1 MNIRHLSIPQ
11 HDSNEFMIGCVTLFV
26 PILGKKEDP
35 KYGIYGAMK
44 NTVYGSSEAHHGFQQ
59 LNTNTIIFNSHEPEG
74 GGRCGEGPLARA
86 MQPAP
91 PGGSPKRHPQPTSH
105 GGTAGDQST
114 LKVHLPN
121 GGFNVVR
128 TSADEDVR
136 SVLRLLAAR
145 LASGDRVYTS
155 CFALRAKRLTT
166 GKIRWIHQ
174 DTPVSELLTKWPA
187 SEWRLE
193 LRVRYLPANLRDLCD
208 ADRVTFHYYYD
219 QVRHDYLNANHPM
232 VDQDLAIQICC
243 LEIKYFCK
251 DMQISLDKKSNIE
264 YLEKEFGLHKF
275 LPKSVLD
282 AIKPKV
288 LKKAIQ
294 QQFKK
299 VANLADTECM
309 LKYLETM
316 HTHYGYD
323 RETFTGA
330 LGTGWAIPVELAI
343 GPFIDISYV
352 SHKAGEPPTYT
363 KIASFCDIVAVQ
375 TLKSNCTQQSQTQ
388 SGSCGKAALQL
399 RVKGTT
405 ETLTIT
411 CSSVEAAESLADLVD
426 GYCRLVTDSQTSLWN
441 RTTEMSSSSSEGKT
455 SSWEGNT
462 ATLSED
468 YAEIVDDDADYSTP
482 AVRDYELVRNQIEL
496 TGIIGEGQFGD
507 VHKGTCRVTSA
518 KHPSLRRAAGAG
530 ALTNARGECVLPVA
544 VKTCKM
550 DADLDTAEKF
560 LEEAYIMQQFSHP
573 HIIGLIGVCSSPPIW
588 IVMELATLGE
598 MRAYLQQNA
607 HRLETCKLVLYIYQ
621 LSTALSYLESKKFV
635 HRDIAARN
643 VLVSTPTCV
652 KLADFGLSKMV
663 EDKSYYK
670 ASRGKLPIKWMAP
683 ESINFRRFTSAS
695 DVWMFGVCMW
705 EILMLGVKP
714 FSGVKNN
721 DVIGKLENGERL
733 ALPPRCPPRLY
744 SVMSRCW
751 AYEPSQ
757 RPAAHQ
763 LKETLFEILQ
773 EERSSAWDT
782 MRRENRRVAAA
793 SFSDEPPPKPQRPAN
808 NVPGDTSSTPAGGN
822 TAQTYIV
829 AQNPLVLAHLLR
841 ENQARALHPQAYTT
855 PASVFNTVSVDFAE
869 TLPET
874 HEIVEKIIHPRPDEK
889 IDIPLQT
896 APIPA
901 ASLQKLDPIVPT
913 PTELPDE
920 TLTVVVGAHESCE
933 NLCQNVASVSPH
945 ADNVDPDAEAT
956 DSYVGEPYA
965 SRVRS
970 LERAPRALS
979 SAERAP
985 VRMGSLERNP
995 RGSLSHRASPVPIAP
1010 LARQHSVPASP
1021 PPRTRRDQDIGQ
1033 FAVQGA
1039 LNAQLAASVMNK
1051 IRTQPD
1057 PPLVEEIYD
1066 FGGDNVK
1073 SCVAVAAQRA
1083 MARPQ
1088 YRPPN
1093 MTASH
1098 PSAYGV
1104 PVAVVQGVPY
1114 SPKVPPGFVRSGS
1127 PQPYPAGSHNFAQQP
1142 MGVVPPMSYGQQQIY
1157 TSHNVVSGAQPM
1169 MYRAQVAS
1177 SQAGGQLATPVYR
1190 PPLMHPAEASVM
1202 FASRLECSPVVA
1214 ASVATGVVPPVAA
1227 VVGAA
1232 GVAHTVQNE
1241 ECDSEQ
1247 AVERRLLAELAR
1259 QQHQSE
1265 EDRRWLQMQ
1274 EENLKKRLSNVQL
1287 STESDPGVHT
1297 KDPHGP
1303 QEHKP
1308 SSQPHSAT
1316 NSSETSPANTVK
1328 PREKALSEEKPS
1340 SRAAPRTDPVYA
1352 ATTGVVRCVM
1362 RLAGGAAG
1370 NAAPPDAVLAAVRA
1384 VGSELRALC
1393 ATVDRLV
1400 VPFPAH
1406 AQRGNY
1412 CTHSYIH
1419 ALCATVD
1426 RLVVPFPAHAQR
1438 GNYCTHSYIHA
1449 LCATVDR
1456 LVVPFPAH
1464 AQRGNYCTHSY
1475 IHALCATVDRLVVP
1489 FPAHAQ
1495 RGNYC
1500 THSYIHA
1507 LCATV
1512 DRLVVPFPAHAQ
1524 RGNYCTHSYIH
1535 ALCATVDRLV
1545 VPFPAHAQR
1554 GNYCTHSYIHALC
1567 ATVDRLVVPFPAH
1580 AQREV
1585 EMAHQVLS
1593 KDMAALV
1600 EAMRLAIQYHNTT
1613 LQHEYSKN
1621 MLAAAH
1627 ILAMDAK
1634 NLLDVV
1640 DCIRDRHPNIDWRAA
1655 LEPDLE
1661 PSSPNTNNIIP
1672 QNQTLQSQNQV
1683 FEAHNQSFIPQNPV
1697 LSNQSS
1703 VQEDEPPSPKPDFKI
1718 NQPVTTSQLM
1728 LTEHPPKEHSSLPGT
1743 SNRVS
1748 ALIHNYN
1755 LYGNVEPQHIYGNTE
1770 GSSFQYPS
1778 SGSDDVK
1785 VDSAP
1790 MASVKSRVQALAGK
1804 LDSPPIY
1811 SVSKKMIPLDQ
1822 NIIHTDQG

>member
-1 MNIRHLSIPQ
+1 MLSKR
-11 HDSNEFMIGCVTLFV
+11 VTFCL
-26 PILGKKEDP
+26 PR
-35 KYGIYGAMK
+35 
-44 NTVYGSSEAHHGFQQ
+44 
-59 LNTNTIIFNSHEPEG
+59 HEPEG

-91 PGGSPKRHPQPTSH
+91 PGGSPKRHQNSAPAH
-105 GGTAGDQST
+105 GAAAGDQST

-128 TSADEDVR
+128 ASADEDVR

-145 LASGDRVYTS
+145 LAAGDRVYTS
-155 CFALRAKRLTT
+155 CYALRAKRLTT

-232 VDQDLAIQICC
+232 VDQELAIQICC

-299 VANLADTECM
+299 VANLSDTECM
-309 LKYLETM
+309 LKYLDTM

-363 KIASFCDIVAVQ
+363 KIASFSDIVAVQ

-399 RVKGTT
+399 RVKGAT

-426 GYCRLVTDSQTSLWN
+426 GYCRLVTESQTSLWN
-441 RTTEMSSSSSEGKT
+441 RTTTVWKQLNCQCRTEMSSSSSEGKT
-455 SSWEGNT
+455 SSWEANT
-462 ATLSED
+462 ATLLSED

-507 VHKGTCRVTSA
+507 VHKGTCKVTSSN
-518 KHPSLRRAAGAG
+518 HPSLRRQLAAGA
-530 ALTNARGECVLPVA
+530 ARGEALLPVA

-573 HIIGLIGVCSSPPIW
+573 HIIGLVGVCSSPPIW

-607 HRLETCKLVLYIYQ
+607 HRLETCTLVLYIYQ

-757 RPAAHQ
+757 RPAAHA

-773 EERSSAWDT
+773 EERSSAWET

-793 SFSDEPPPKPQRPAN
+793 SFSEEPPPKPQRPAN
-808 NVPGDTSSTPAGGN
+808 NIAVSDTTAQPAGGGA
-822 TAQTYIV
+822 AQTYIV

-855 PASVFNTVSVDFAE
+855 PAS
-869 TLPET
+869 
-874 HEIVEKIIHPRPDEK
+874 
-889 IDIPLQT
+889 
-896 APIPA
+896 
-901 ASLQKLDPIVPT
+901 
-913 PTELPDE
+913 
-920 TLTVVVGAHESCE
+920 
-933 NLCQNVASVSPH
+933 SP
-945 ADNVDPDAEAT
+945 
-956 DSYVGEPYA
+956 
-965 SRVRS
+965 
-970 LERAPRALS
+970 
-979 SAERAP
+979 
-985 VRMGSLERNP
+985 
-995 RGSLSHRASPVPIAP
+995 
-1010 LARQHSVPASP
+1010 
-1021 PPRTRRDQDIGQ
+1021 
-1033 FAVQGA
+1033 
-1039 LNAQLAASVMNK
+1039 
-1051 IRTQPD
+1051 
-1057 PPLVEEIYD
+1057 
-1066 FGGDNVK
+1066 
-1073 SCVAVAAQRA
+1073 
-1083 MARPQ
+1083 
-1088 YRPPN
+1088 
-1093 MTASH
+1093 
-1098 PSAYGV
+1098 
-1104 PVAVVQGVPY
+1104 
-1114 SPKVPPGFVRSGS
+1114 
-1127 PQPYPAGSHNFAQQP
+1127 
-1142 MGVVPPMSYGQQQIY
+1142 
-1157 TSHNVVSGAQPM
+1157 
-1169 MYRAQVAS
+1169 
-1177 SQAGGQLATPVYR
+1177 
-1190 PPLMHPAEASVM
+1190 
-1202 FASRLECSPVVA
+1202 
-1214 ASVATGVVPPVAA
+1214 
-1227 VVGAA
+1227 
-1232 GVAHTVQNE
+1232 

-1274 EENLKKRLSNVQL
+1274 ESLTKRLSNVQL
-1287 STESDPGVHT
+1287 STESEPGT
-1297 KDPHGP
+1297 EQKSESTNEP
-1303 QEHKP
+1303 KP
-1308 SSQPHSAT
+1308 SSQPHSAPT
-1316 NSSETSPANTVK
+1316 SAETSPANTVSK
-1328 PREKALSEEKPS
+1328 ERPPSEDKCTE
-1340 SRAAPRTDPVYA
+1340 PVYV

-1362 RLAGGAAG
+1362 RLAGAAAAG
-1370 NAAPPDAVLAAVRA
+1370 AEAAGLLAAVRA
-1384 VGSELRALC
+1384 VGHDLRELC
-1393 ATVDRLV
+1393 ATVDKVV
-1400 VPFPAH
+1400 VPFP
-1406 AQRGNY
+1406 Q
-1412 CTHSYIH
+1412 
-1419 ALCATVD
+1419 
-1426 RLVVPFPAHAQR
+1426 
-1438 GNYCTHSYIHA
+1438 
-1449 LCATVDR
+1449 
-1456 LVVPFPAH
+1456 
-1464 AQRGNYCTHSY
+1464 
-1475 IHALCATVDRLVVP
+1475 
-1489 FPAHAQ
+1489 
-1495 RGNYC
+1495 
-1500 THSYIHA
+1500 
-1507 LCATV
+1507 
-1512 DRLVVPFPAHAQ
+1512 
-1524 RGNYCTHSYIH
+1524 
-1535 ALCATVDRLV
+1535 
-1545 VPFPAHAQR
+1545 
-1554 GNYCTHSYIHALC
+1554 
-1567 ATVDRLVVPFPAH
+1567 H

-1613 LQHEYSKN
+1613 LHHDYTKN

-1640 DCIRDRHPNIDWRAA
+1640 DCIRARHPHVDWRSA
-1655 LEPDLE
+1655 LEPE
-1661 PSSPNTNNIIP
+1661 PASPGPQVVTP
-1672 QNQTLQSQNQV
+1672 QNQTLTSQNQV
-1683 FEAHNQSFIPQNPV
+1683 FAPQNQICVPQNPV
-1697 LSNQSS
+1697 LSTQSS
-1703 VQEDEPPSPKPDFKI
+1703 VQEDDTPPPKPDFKV
-1718 NQPVTTSQLM
+1718 NQPVTTSQHTV
-1728 LTEHPPKEHSSLPGT
+1728 TEPPKEHSSLPAAP
-1743 SNRVS
+1743 NRVS
-1748 ALIHNYN
+1748 TLIHNYN
-1755 LYGNVEPQHIYGNTE
+1755 LYGNVREPQHIYGNTE
-1770 GSSFQYPS
+1770 ATSFPFSSTS
-1778 SGSDDVK
+1778 SDDVK

-1790 MASVKSRVQALAGK
+1790 MESVKSRVQAISGK

-1811 SVSKKMIPLDQ
+1811 SISKKMVPLDQ
-1822 NIIHTDQG
+1822 NVGHTDQG

>member
-1 MNIRHLSIPQ
+1 MVMESGQQQNGRFWPLSPRLWRR
-11 HDSNEFMIGCVTLFV
+11 SNEYSKVVFEPRRPPLS
-26 PILGKKEDP
+26 PIEIRRHDKLDTTPDLLRTKSYIKDRLDHLNLEERIIDERRWSVDSKKPPLKEQKKKEKMEVEEVVKLRVKKQRQP
-35 KYGIYGAMK
+35 RPNSLQLLLCPSSSGHYSS
-44 NTVYGSSEAHHGFQQ
+44 NTWRYTRVRSK
-59 LNTNTIIFNSHEPEG
+59 SHEPEG

-91 PGGSPKRHPQPTSH
+91 PGGSPKRHQNSAPAH
-105 GGTAGDQST
+105 GAAAGDQST

-128 TSADEDVR
+128 ASADEDVR

-145 LASGDRVYTS
+145 LAAGDRVYTS
-155 CFALRAKRLTT
+155 CYALRAKRLTT

-232 VDQDLAIQICC
+232 VDQELAIQICC

-299 VANLADTECM
+299 VANLSDTECM
-309 LKYLETM
+309 LKYLDTM

-363 KIASFCDIVAVQ
+363 KIASFSDIVAVQ

-399 RVKGTT
+399 RVKGAT

-426 GYCRLVTDSQTSLWN
+426 GYCRLVTESQTSLWN

-455 SSWEGNT
+455 SSWEANT
-462 ATLSED
+462 ATLLSED

-507 VHKGTCRVTSA
+507 VHKGTCKVTSSN
-518 KHPSLRRAAGAG
+518 HPSLRRQLAAGA
-530 ALTNARGECVLPVA
+530 ARGEALLPVA

-573 HIIGLIGVCSSPPIW
+573 HIIGLVGVCSSPPIW

-607 HRLETCKLVLYIYQ
+607 HRLETCTLVLYIYQ

-757 RPAAHQ
+757 RPAAHA

-773 EERSSAWDT
+773 EERSSAWET

-793 SFSDEPPPKPQRPAN
+793 SFSEEPPPKPQRPAN
-808 NVPGDTSSTPAGGN
+808 NIAVSDTTAQPAGGGA
-822 TAQTYIV
+822 AQTYIV

-855 PASVFNTVSVDFAE
+855 PAS
-869 TLPET
+869 
-874 HEIVEKIIHPRPDEK
+874 
-889 IDIPLQT
+889 
-896 APIPA
+896 
-901 ASLQKLDPIVPT
+901 
-913 PTELPDE
+913 
-920 TLTVVVGAHESCE
+920 
-933 NLCQNVASVSPH
+933 SP
-945 ADNVDPDAEAT
+945 
-956 DSYVGEPYA
+956 
-965 SRVRS
+965 
-970 LERAPRALS
+970 
-979 SAERAP
+979 
-985 VRMGSLERNP
+985 
-995 RGSLSHRASPVPIAP
+995 
-1010 LARQHSVPASP
+1010 
-1021 PPRTRRDQDIGQ
+1021 
-1033 FAVQGA
+1033 
-1039 LNAQLAASVMNK
+1039 
-1051 IRTQPD
+1051 
-1057 PPLVEEIYD
+1057 
-1066 FGGDNVK
+1066 
-1073 SCVAVAAQRA
+1073 
-1083 MARPQ
+1083 
-1088 YRPPN
+1088 
-1093 MTASH
+1093 
-1098 PSAYGV
+1098 
-1104 PVAVVQGVPY
+1104 
-1114 SPKVPPGFVRSGS
+1114 
-1127 PQPYPAGSHNFAQQP
+1127 
-1142 MGVVPPMSYGQQQIY
+1142 
-1157 TSHNVVSGAQPM
+1157 
-1169 MYRAQVAS
+1169 
-1177 SQAGGQLATPVYR
+1177 
-1190 PPLMHPAEASVM
+1190 
-1202 FASRLECSPVVA
+1202 
-1214 ASVATGVVPPVAA
+1214 
-1227 VVGAA
+1227 
-1232 GVAHTVQNE
+1232 

-1274 EENLKKRLSNVQL
+1274 ESLTKRLSNVQL
-1287 STESDPGVHT
+1287 STESEPGTEQKSENTNDP
-1297 KDPHGP
+1297 
-1303 QEHKP
+1303 KP
-1308 SSQPHSAT
+1308 SSQPHSAPT
-1316 NSSETSPANTVK
+1316 SAETSPANTVSK
-1328 PREKALSEEKPS
+1328 ERPPSEDKCTE
-1340 SRAAPRTDPVYA
+1340 PVYV

-1362 RLAGGAAG
+1362 RLAGAAAAG
-1370 NAAPPDAVLAAVRA
+1370 AEAAGLLAAVRA
-1384 VGSELRALC
+1384 VGHDLRELC
-1393 ATVDRLV
+1393 ATVDKVV
-1400 VPFPAH
+1400 VPFP
-1406 AQRGNY
+1406 Q
-1412 CTHSYIH
+1412 
-1419 ALCATVD
+1419 
-1426 RLVVPFPAHAQR
+1426 
-1438 GNYCTHSYIHA
+1438 
-1449 LCATVDR
+1449 
-1456 LVVPFPAH
+1456 
-1464 AQRGNYCTHSY
+1464 
-1475 IHALCATVDRLVVP
+1475 
-1489 FPAHAQ
+1489 
-1495 RGNYC
+1495 
-1500 THSYIHA
+1500 
-1507 LCATV
+1507 
-1512 DRLVVPFPAHAQ
+1512 
-1524 RGNYCTHSYIH
+1524 
-1535 ALCATVDRLV
+1535 
-1545 VPFPAHAQR
+1545 
-1554 GNYCTHSYIHALC
+1554 
-1567 ATVDRLVVPFPAH
+1567 H

-1613 LQHEYSKN
+1613 LHHDYTKN

-1640 DCIRDRHPNIDWRAA
+1640 DCIRARHPHVDWRSA
-1655 LEPDLE
+1655 LEPE
-1661 PSSPNTNNIIP
+1661 PASPGPQVVTP
-1672 QNQTLQSQNQV
+1672 QNQTLTSQNQV
-1683 FEAHNQSFIPQNPV
+1683 FAPQNQICVPQNPV
-1697 LSNQSS
+1697 LSTQSS
-1703 VQEDEPPSPKPDFKI
+1703 VQEDDAPPPKPDFKV
-1718 NQPVTTSQLM
+1718 NQPVTTSQHTV
-1728 LTEHPPKEHSSLPGT
+1728 TEPPKEHSSLPAAP
-1743 SNRVS
+1743 NRVS
-1748 ALIHNYN
+1748 TLIHNYN
-1755 LYGNVEPQHIYGNTE
+1755 LYGNVREPQHIYGNTE
-1770 GSSFQYPS
+1770 ATSFPFSSTS
-1778 SGSDDVK
+1778 SDDVK

-1790 MASVKSRVQALAGK
+1790 MESVKSRVQAISGK

-1811 SVSKKMIPLDQ
+1811 SISKKMVPLDQ
-1822 NIIHTDQG
+1822 NVGHTDQG

>member
-1 MNIRHLSIPQ
+1 MVMESAQPNGRFWPLSPRLWRR
-11 HDSNEFMIGCVTLFV
+11 SNEYSKIVFEPRRPPTS
-26 PILGKKEDP
+26 PIEIRKHERIDETPDLLRSRSFIRDKLDNININDVELRNKNVDEYRWSVDSKKPPVKEAKKEEVVKFRSKKQRQP
-35 KYGIYGAMK
+35 RPNSLQLLLCPSSSGHYSS
-44 NTVYGSSEAHHGFQQ
+44 NTWRYTRVRSK
-59 LNTNTIIFNSHEPEG
+59 SHEPEG

-91 PGGSPKRHPQPTSH
+91 QGGSPKRHATPAPAH
-105 GGTAGDQST
+105 GASTDPST

-128 TSADEDVR
+128 ASVDEDVR
-136 SVLRLLAAR
+136 SVLRCLAVRLAAGER
-145 LASGDRVYTS
+145 VFASCY
-155 CFALRAKRLTT
+155 ALRARRLTT
-166 GKIRWIHQ
+166 GKIRWVHQ
-174 DTPVSELLTKWPA
+174 DTPVSELITKWPA

-208 ADRVTFHYYYD
+208 SDRVTFHYYYD
-219 QVRHDYLNANHPM
+219 QVRYDYLNANHPM

-264 YLEKEFGLHKF
+264 YLEREFGLHKF
-275 LPKSVLD
+275 LPKSVLE

-299 VANLADTECM
+299 VANLSDTDCM

-343 GPFIDISYV
+343 GPDIDISYV

-363 KIASFCDIVAVQ
+363 KIASFSDIVAVQ

-388 SGSCGKAALQL
+388 TGSCGKAALQL
-399 RVKGTT
+399 RVKGAA

-455 SSWEGNT
+455 SSWEQT
-462 ATLSED
+462 ATLLSED

-507 VHKGTCRVTSA
+507 VHKGKCRISSA
-518 KHPSLRRAAGAG
+518 NHPSLRKQLESTRKQGG
-530 ALTNARGECVLPVA
+530 DWLDVA
-544 VKTCKM
+544 VKTCKL

-573 HIIGLIGVCSSPPIW
+573 HIIGLVGVCSAPPIW

-607 HRLETCKLVLYIYQ
+607 HRLETCTLVLYIYQ

-751 AYEPSQ
+751 AYEPSH
-757 RPAAHQ
+757 RPTAHH

-773 EERSSAWDT
+773 EERNTAWDT

-793 SFSDEPPPKPQRPAN
+793 SWGDDPPPKPERPATN
-808 NVPGDTSSTPAGGN
+808 LTGATEGGGP
-822 TAQTYIV
+822 QTYIV
-829 AQNPLVLAHLLR
+829 AQNPQVLAQLLR
-841 ENQARALHPQAYTT
+841 DNPRADPHAYTT
-855 PASVFNTVSVDFAE
+855 PASVFNTLAVDFDPA
-869 TLPET
+869 
-874 HEIVEKIIHPRPDEK
+874 PRADPPPVPADP
-889 IDIPLQT
+889 PLHT
-896 APIPA
+896 RPIPVTQ
-901 ASLQKLDPIVPT
+901 LHRLDPLVET
-913 PTELPDE
+913 PPA
-920 TLTVVVGAHESCE
+920 TLAGHVAARDSCD
-933 NLCQNVASVSPH
+933 NLCAPH
-945 ADNVDPDAEAT
+945 APHSPPAPPNAHTSSADDKQP
-956 DSYVGEPYA
+956 EPYP

-970 LERAPRALS
+970 LERSPRVP
-979 SAERAP
+979 ERGAAR
-985 VRMGSLERNP
+985 VGSLERT
-995 RGSLSHRASPVPIAP
+995 RAPPP
-1010 LARQHSVPASP
+1010 QPASP
-1021 PPRTRRDQDIGQ
+1021 PRSRRDRDIGQ
-1033 FAVQGA
+1033 FSVQGA

-1051 IRTQPD
+1051 IRHQPD

-1066 FGGDNVK
+1066 FGGDHVK
-1073 SCVAVAAQRA
+1073 SCVAIAAQRA
-1083 MARPQ
+1083 GLSRAR
-1088 YRPPN
+1088 
-1093 MTASH
+1093 A
-1098 PSAYGV
+1098 
-1104 PVAVVQGVPY
+1104 
-1114 SPKVPPGFVRSGS
+1114 
-1127 PQPYPAGSHNFAQQP
+1127 
-1142 MGVVPPMSYGQQQIY
+1142 
-1157 TSHNVVSGAQPM
+1157 
-1169 MYRAQVAS
+1169 
-1177 SQAGGQLATPVYR
+1177 
-1190 PPLMHPAEASVM
+1190 
-1202 FASRLECSPVVA
+1202 
-1214 ASVATGVVPPVAA
+1214 
-1227 VVGAA
+1227 
-1232 GVAHTVQNE
+1232 AHTQSPE
-1241 ECDSEQ
+1241 FDTEQ

-1274 EENLKKRLSNVQL
+1274 EDNLKRMSNVQVAPAAEPEAERADPAFAPEVK
-1287 STESDPGVHT
+1287 ST
-1297 KDPHGP
+1297 
-1303 QEHKP
+1303 
-1308 SSQPHSAT
+1308 SQTHSAAS
-1316 NSSETSPANTVK
+1316 SSETSPANTVK
-1328 PREKALSEEKPS
+1328 PKESRTPSENKTQSKQE
-1340 SRAAPRTDPVYA
+1340 PVYA
-1352 ATTGVVRCVM
+1352 ATTEVVRCVM
-1362 RLAGGAAG
+1362 RLAGAATAPTAQP
-1370 NAAPPDAVLAAVRA
+1370 AALLAAVRA
-1384 VGSELRALC
+1384 VGAALRHLC

-1400 VPFPAH
+1400 GAYPPA
-1406 AQRGNY
+1406 
-1412 CTHSYIH
+1412 
-1419 ALCATVD
+1419 
-1426 RLVVPFPAHAQR
+1426 
-1438 GNYCTHSYIHA
+1438 
-1449 LCATVDR
+1449 
-1456 LVVPFPAH
+1456 
-1464 AQRGNYCTHSY
+1464 
-1475 IHALCATVDRLVVP
+1475 
-1489 FPAHAQ
+1489 
-1495 RGNYC
+1495 
-1500 THSYIHA
+1500 
-1507 LCATV
+1507 
-1512 DRLVVPFPAHAQ
+1512 
-1524 RGNYCTHSYIH
+1524 
-1535 ALCATVDRLV
+1535 
-1545 VPFPAHAQR
+1545 
-1554 GNYCTHSYIHALC
+1554 
-1567 ATVDRLVVPFPAH
+1567 

-1600 EAMRLAIQYHNTT
+1600 EALRLAAHYCRTT
-1613 LQHEYSKN
+1613 LQHDYTKS

-1627 ILAMDAK
+1627 VLAMDAK

-1640 DCIRDRHPNIDWRAA
+1640 DCIRERHPHIDWRAI
-1655 LEPDLE
+1655 LCD
-1661 PSSPNTNNIIP
+1661 I
-1672 QNQTLQSQNQV
+1672 
-1683 FEAHNQSFIPQNPV
+1683 
-1697 LSNQSS
+1697 
-1703 VQEDEPPSPKPDFKI
+1703 EPPTPTNQPPSTAQPTPQPTPQLSTQTSVETEPKPDFKI
-1718 NQPVTTSQLM
+1718 NQPVTTIGHLPDH
-1728 LTEHPPKEHSSLPGT
+1728 TPKEHNSLPVT

-1748 ALIHNYN
+1748 TLIHNYN
-1755 LYGNVEPQHIYGNTE
+1755 LYGNVRDQHIYGNE
-1770 GSSFQYPS
+1770 GVPFQHS
-1778 SGSDDVK
+1778 QSCDDSK
-1785 VDSAP
+1785 IDIP
-1790 MASVKSRVQALAGK
+1790 IESVKSRVQAITK
-1804 LDSPPIY
+1804 VDTPPIY
-1811 SVSKKMIPLDQ
+1811 SVSKKLVDS
-1822 NIIHTDQG
+1822 DQG

>member
-1 MNIRHLSIPQ
+1 MESAQHNGRFWPLSPRLWRRSTEYSKVVFEPRRPPTSPIEIRKNRIDLTPDLLRSRSFIKDKLDHLNLEEEVEYE
-11 HDSNEFMIGCVTLFV
+11 DSRIEEKKRWSVETKKPPIKETKKNEEVVKLRA
-26 PILGKKEDP
+26 KKQRHP
-35 KYGIYGAMK
+35 RPNSLQLLLCPSSSGHYSS
-44 NTVYGSSEAHHGFQQ
+44 NTWRYTRVRSK
-59 LNTNTIIFNSHEPEG
+59 SHEPEG
-74 GGRCGEGPLARA
+74 GGRCGDGPLARA
-86 MQPAP
+86 MQPAA
-91 PGGSPKRHPQPTSH
+91 PGGSPKRQAASTPAH
-105 GGTAGDQST
+105 GAAGDQST

-128 TSADEDVR
+128 TSPDEDVR

-145 LASGDRVYTS
+145 LATGERVYAS
-155 CFALRAKRLTT
+155 CYALRARRLTT

-174 DTPVSELLTKWPA
+174 DTPVSELITRWPA

-275 LPKSVLD
+275 LPKSVIE

-294 QQFKK
+294 QQYKK
-299 VANLADTECM
+299 VANISDVECM
-309 LKYLETM
+309 LRYVETM

-323 RETFTGA
+323 RETFTAA
-330 LGTGWAIPVELAI
+330 LGGGWAIPVELAI
-343 GPFIDISYV
+343 GPDIDISYV

-363 KIASFCDIVAVQ
+363 KIASFSDIVALQ

-399 RVKGTT
+399 RVKGAT

-455 SSWEGNT
+455 SSWEANT
-462 ATLSED
+462 ATILSED

-518 KHPSLRRAAGAG
+518 NHPSLRRQL
-530 ALTNARGECVLPVA
+530 ALQKQEGRSVGGEFVLHVA

-573 HIIGLIGVCSSPPIW
+573 HIIGLVGVCSSPPIW

-607 HRLETCKLVLYIYQ
+607 HRLETCTLVLYIYQ

-643 VLVSTPTCV
+643 VLVSTATCV
-652 KLADFGLSKMV
+652 KLADFGLSKRV
-663 EDKSYYK
+663 DDKSYYK

-705 EILMLGVKP
+705 EIMMLGVKP

-757 RPAAHQ
+757 RPTAHS
-763 LKETLFEILQ
+763 LKETLFEVLQ

-793 SFSDEPPPKPQRPAN
+793 SWGDEPPPKPSRPPAHL
-808 NVPGDTSSTPAGGN
+808 PPALDSTSKQAAG
-822 TAQTYIV
+822 AAPQTYIV

-841 ENQARALHPQAYTT
+841 ENQTRAIDPQAYNT
-855 PASVFNTVSVDFAE
+855 PASVFNTVAVDFAQ
-869 TLPET
+869 TLPENDLP
-874 HEIVEKIIHPRPDEK
+874 KIINPKPDEI

-901 ASLQKLDPIVPT
+901 ASLHKLDPFVP
-913 PTELPDE
+913 ENADE
-920 TLTVVVGAHESCE
+920 TLTVVVGARESCD
-933 NLCQNVASVSPH
+933 NLCQNTPVSPR
-945 ADNVDPDAEAT
+945 T
-956 DSYVGEPYA
+956 DVSSPCQNETDVSSDTYP

-970 LERAPRALS
+970 LERNTRGTLS
-979 SAERAP
+979 TERAP
-985 VRMGSLERNP
+985 IRMGSLERNA
-995 RGSLSHRASPVPIAP
+995 RGSLSHRGSPVPIAP
-1010 LARQHSVPASP
+1010 FTRQHSVPASP
-1021 PPRTRRDQDIGQ
+1021 PPRTRRDQDVGQ
-1033 FAVQGA
+1033 FSVQGS

-1051 IRTQPD
+1051 MRQQPD

-1073 SCVAVAAQRA
+1073 SCVAIAAQKA
-1083 MARPQ
+1083 MKPA
-1088 YRPPN
+1088 YRPVTAG
-1093 MTASH
+1093 MAASH
-1098 PSAYGV
+1098 PTSYGV
-1104 PVAVVQGVPY
+1104 PVGIVQGVQYGQGPSKGHGQISKSSHFRSASPLPQVY
-1114 SPKVPPGFVRSGS
+1114 SAQMPPGF
-1127 PQPYPAGSHNFAQQP
+1127 NQP
-1142 MGVVPPMSYGQQQIY
+1142 MGVVPPMSYAPQQIY
-1157 TSHNVVSGAQPM
+1157 SSNVVQGAQPM
-1169 MYRAQVAS
+1169 IYKPQVSSSQSASQVAPTTS
-1177 SQAGGQLATPVYR
+1177 FPNQIR
-1190 PPLMHPAEASVM
+1190 PQ
-1202 FASRLECSPVVA
+1202 FASASSMDAQSIYASRQECSPVVQTTPQTTQPTQ
-1214 ASVATGVVPPVAA
+1214 SPEFDT
-1227 VVGAA
+1227 
-1232 GVAHTVQNE
+1232 
-1241 ECDSEQ
+1241 EQ
-1247 AVERRLLAELAR
+1247 AVEKRLLAELAR

-1265 EDRRWLQMQ
+1265 EDSRWLQMQ
-1274 EENLKKRLSNVQL
+1274 EDNLKRLSNVQVSAESEQ
-1287 STESDPGVHT
+1287 STEQKSME
-1297 KDPHGP
+1297 P
-1303 QEHKP
+1303 QSTSGHETRT
-1308 SSQPHSAT
+1308 SQPHSGA

-1328 PREKALSEEKPS
+1328 SNEKPCEEKG
-1340 SRAAPRTDPVYA
+1340 AGEPVYM
-1352 ATTGVVRCVM
+1352 ATTRVVRAVM
-1362 RLAGGAAG
+1362 RLARSRGAA
-1370 NAAPPDAVLAAVRA
+1370 PDALLAGVRA
-1384 VGSELRALC
+1384 VGHELRALC
-1393 ATVDRLV
+1393 ATVDLLV
-1400 VPFPAH
+1400 LPYPPA
-1406 AQRGNY
+1406 
-1412 CTHSYIH
+1412 
-1419 ALCATVD
+1419 
-1426 RLVVPFPAHAQR
+1426 
-1438 GNYCTHSYIHA
+1438 
-1449 LCATVDR
+1449 
-1456 LVVPFPAH
+1456 
-1464 AQRGNYCTHSY
+1464 
-1475 IHALCATVDRLVVP
+1475 
-1489 FPAHAQ
+1489 
-1495 RGNYC
+1495 
-1500 THSYIHA
+1500 
-1507 LCATV
+1507 
-1512 DRLVVPFPAHAQ
+1512 
-1524 RGNYCTHSYIH
+1524 
-1535 ALCATVDRLV
+1535 
-1545 VPFPAHAQR
+1545 
-1554 GNYCTHSYIHALC
+1554 
-1567 ATVDRLVVPFPAH
+1567 

-1600 EAMRLAIQYHNTT
+1600 EAMRLAIQYSNTT
-1613 LQHEYSKN
+1613 LQHEYTKS

-1627 ILAMDAK
+1627 VLAMDAK

-1640 DCIRDRHPNIDWRAA
+1640 DCIRERHPNVDWRAA
-1655 LEPDLE
+1655 LEPDPGKTSDPTPAQ
-1661 PSSPNTNNIIP
+1661 PSIP
-1672 QNQTLQSQNQV
+1672 HNQTLTSQNQV
-1683 FEAHNQSFIPQNPV
+1683 FAAQCQTFTPQNPT
-1697 LSNQSS
+1697 LSAQSS
-1703 VQEDEPPSPKPDFKI
+1703 VQEEDTPPPKPDFKI
-1718 NQPVTTSQLM
+1718 NQPVTTIQVTPTDH
-1728 LTEHPPKEHSSLPGT
+1728 LTKEHNSLPVP

-1748 ALIHNYN
+1748 TIIHNYN
-1755 LYGNVEPQHIYGNTE
+1755 LYGNVKEPQHIYGNSE
-1770 GSSFQYPS
+1770 VGGSFQHSTPC
-1778 SGSDDVK
+1778 DDSK
-1785 VDSAP
+1785 IDLAP
-1790 MASVKSRVQALAGK
+1790 LESVKSRVQAISGK
-1804 LDSPPIY
+1804 IETPPIY
-1811 SVSKKMIPLDQ
+1811 SMSKKMIPIDQ
-1822 NIIHTDQG
+1822 AIGHSDQG

>member
-1 MNIRHLSIPQ
+1 MVMESGQQQNGRFWPLSPRLWRR
-11 HDSNEFMIGCVTLFV
+11 SNEYSKVVFEPRRPPLS
-26 PILGKKEDP
+26 PIEIRRHDKLDTTPDLLRTKSYIKDRLDHLNLEERIIDERRWSVDSKKPPLKEQKKKEKMEVEEVVKLRVKKQRQP
-35 KYGIYGAMK
+35 RPNSLQLLLCPSSSGHYSS
-44 NTVYGSSEAHHGFQQ
+44 NTWRYTRVRSK
-59 LNTNTIIFNSHEPEG
+59 SHEPEG

-91 PGGSPKRHPQPTSH
+91 PGGSPKRHQNSAPAH
-105 GGTAGDQST
+105 GAAAGDQST

-128 TSADEDVR
+128 ASADEDVR

-145 LASGDRVYTS
+145 LAAGDRVYTS
-155 CFALRAKRLTT
+155 CYALRAKRLTT

-232 VDQDLAIQICC
+232 VDQELAIQICC

-299 VANLADTECM
+299 VANLSDTECM
-309 LKYLETM
+309 LKYLDTM

-363 KIASFCDIVAVQ
+363 KIASFSDIVAVQ

-399 RVKGTT
+399 RVKGAT

-426 GYCRLVTDSQTSLWN
+426 GYCRLVTESQTSLWN
-441 RTTEMSSSSSEGKT
+441 RTTTVWKQLNCQCRTEMSSSSSEGKT
-455 SSWEGNT
+455 SSWEANT
-462 ATLSED
+462 ATLLSED

-507 VHKGTCRVTSA
+507 VHKGTCKVTSSN
-518 KHPSLRRAAGAG
+518 HPSLRRQLAAGA
-530 ALTNARGECVLPVA
+530 ARGEALLPVA

-573 HIIGLIGVCSSPPIW
+573 HIIGLVGVCSSPPIW

-607 HRLETCKLVLYIYQ
+607 HRLETCTLVLYIYQ

-757 RPAAHQ
+757 RPAAHA

-773 EERSSAWDT
+773 EERSSAWET

-793 SFSDEPPPKPQRPAN
+793 SFSEEPPPKPQRPAN
-808 NVPGDTSSTPAGGN
+808 NIAVSDTTAQPAGGGA
-822 TAQTYIV
+822 AQTYIV

-855 PASVFNTVSVDFAE
+855 PAS
-869 TLPET
+869 
-874 HEIVEKIIHPRPDEK
+874 
-889 IDIPLQT
+889 
-896 APIPA
+896 
-901 ASLQKLDPIVPT
+901 
-913 PTELPDE
+913 
-920 TLTVVVGAHESCE
+920 
-933 NLCQNVASVSPH
+933 SP
-945 ADNVDPDAEAT
+945 
-956 DSYVGEPYA
+956 
-965 SRVRS
+965 
-970 LERAPRALS
+970 
-979 SAERAP
+979 
-985 VRMGSLERNP
+985 
-995 RGSLSHRASPVPIAP
+995 
-1010 LARQHSVPASP
+1010 
-1021 PPRTRRDQDIGQ
+1021 
-1033 FAVQGA
+1033 
-1039 LNAQLAASVMNK
+1039 
-1051 IRTQPD
+1051 
-1057 PPLVEEIYD
+1057 
-1066 FGGDNVK
+1066 
-1073 SCVAVAAQRA
+1073 
-1083 MARPQ
+1083 
-1088 YRPPN
+1088 
-1093 MTASH
+1093 
-1098 PSAYGV
+1098 
-1104 PVAVVQGVPY
+1104 
-1114 SPKVPPGFVRSGS
+1114 
-1127 PQPYPAGSHNFAQQP
+1127 
-1142 MGVVPPMSYGQQQIY
+1142 
-1157 TSHNVVSGAQPM
+1157 
-1169 MYRAQVAS
+1169 
-1177 SQAGGQLATPVYR
+1177 
-1190 PPLMHPAEASVM
+1190 
-1202 FASRLECSPVVA
+1202 
-1214 ASVATGVVPPVAA
+1214 
-1227 VVGAA
+1227 
-1232 GVAHTVQNE
+1232 

-1274 EENLKKRLSNVQL
+1274 ESLTKRLSNVQL
-1287 STESDPGVHT
+1287 STESEPGT
-1297 KDPHGP
+1297 EQKSESTNEP
-1303 QEHKP
+1303 KP
-1308 SSQPHSAT
+1308 SSQPHSAPT
-1316 NSSETSPANTVK
+1316 SAETSPANTVSK
-1328 PREKALSEEKPS
+1328 ERPPSEDKCTE
-1340 SRAAPRTDPVYA
+1340 PVYV

-1362 RLAGGAAG
+1362 RLAGAAAAG
-1370 NAAPPDAVLAAVRA
+1370 AEAAGLLAAVRA
-1384 VGSELRALC
+1384 VGHDLRELC
-1393 ATVDRLV
+1393 ATVDKVV
-1400 VPFPAH
+1400 VPFP
-1406 AQRGNY
+1406 Q
-1412 CTHSYIH
+1412 
-1419 ALCATVD
+1419 
-1426 RLVVPFPAHAQR
+1426 
-1438 GNYCTHSYIHA
+1438 
-1449 LCATVDR
+1449 
-1456 LVVPFPAH
+1456 
-1464 AQRGNYCTHSY
+1464 
-1475 IHALCATVDRLVVP
+1475 
-1489 FPAHAQ
+1489 
-1495 RGNYC
+1495 
-1500 THSYIHA
+1500 
-1507 LCATV
+1507 
-1512 DRLVVPFPAHAQ
+1512 
-1524 RGNYCTHSYIH
+1524 
-1535 ALCATVDRLV
+1535 
-1545 VPFPAHAQR
+1545 
-1554 GNYCTHSYIHALC
+1554 
-1567 ATVDRLVVPFPAH
+1567 H

-1613 LQHEYSKN
+1613 LHHDYTKN

-1640 DCIRDRHPNIDWRAA
+1640 DCIRARHPHVDWRSA
-1655 LEPDLE
+1655 LEPE
-1661 PSSPNTNNIIP
+1661 PASPGPQVVTP
-1672 QNQTLQSQNQV
+1672 QNQTLTSQNQV
-1683 FEAHNQSFIPQNPV
+1683 FAPQNQICVPQNPV
-1697 LSNQSS
+1697 LSTQSS
-1703 VQEDEPPSPKPDFKI
+1703 VQEDDTPPPKPDFKV
-1718 NQPVTTSQLM
+1718 NQPVTTSQHTV
-1728 LTEHPPKEHSSLPGT
+1728 TEPPKEHSSLPAAP
-1743 SNRVS
+1743 NRVS
-1748 ALIHNYN
+1748 TLIHNYN
-1755 LYGNVEPQHIYGNTE
+1755 LYGNVREPQHIYGNTE
-1770 GSSFQYPS
+1770 ATSFPFSSTS
-1778 SGSDDVK
+1778 SDDVK

-1790 MASVKSRVQALAGK
+1790 MESVKSRVQAISGK

-1811 SVSKKMIPLDQ
+1811 SISKKMVPLDQ
-1822 NIIHTDQG
+1822 NVGHTDQG

>member
-1 MNIRHLSIPQ
+1 MERCDGFL
-11 HDSNEFMIGCVTLFV
+11 LY
-26 PILGKKEDP
+26 KKP
-35 KYGIYGAMK
+35 
-44 NTVYGSSEAHHGFQQ
+44 VYRVFQY
-59 LNTNTIIFNSHEPEG
+59 LETHEPEG

-91 PGGSPKRHPQPTSH
+91 PGGSPKRHHPAAPAH
-105 GGTAGDQST
+105 GGAAGDQST

-128 TSADEDVR
+128 ASADEDVR
-136 SVLRLLAAR
+136 AVLRLLAAR
-145 LASGDRVYTS
+145 LAAGDRVYTS
-155 CFALRAKRLTT
+155 CYALRAKRLTT

-232 VDQDLAIQICC
+232 ADQELAIQICC

-251 DMQISLDKKSNIE
+251 DMQISMDKKSNIE

-299 VANLADTECM
+299 VASLSDTECM
-309 LKYLETM
+309 LKYLDTM

-323 RETFTGA
+323 RETFSGA
-330 LGTGWAIPVELAI
+330 LGTGFAIPVELAI
-343 GPFIDISYV
+343 GPDIDISYV

-375 TLKSNCTQQSQTQ
+375 TLKSNCTQTSQTQ

-399 RVKGTT
+399 RVKGAS
-405 ETLTIT
+405 ETLTIS
-411 CSSVEAAESLADLVD
+411 CKSVEAAESLADLVD

-441 RTTEMSSSSSEGKT
+441 RTTAEMSSSSSEGKT
-455 SSWEGNT
+455 SSWEANT
-462 ATLSED
+462 TTSLSED

-507 VHKGTCRVTSA
+507 VHKGTCKVSTWS
-518 KHPSLRRAAGAG
+518 HPSLRRQQLAAGGG
-530 ALTNARGECVLPVA
+530 ALPVA

-573 HIIGLIGVCSSPPIW
+573 HIIGLVGVCSSPPIW

-607 HRLETCKLVLYIYQ
+607 HRLATSTLVLYIYQ

-643 VLVSTPTCV
+643 VLVSTPNCV

-733 ALPPRCPPRLY
+733 ALPARCPPRLY

-793 SFSDEPPPKPQRPAN
+793 SFSEEPPPKPQRPAN
-808 NVPGDTSSTPAGGN
+808 NIAVGETTASPASGG

-855 PASVFNTVSVDFAE
+855 PAS
-869 TLPET
+869 
-874 HEIVEKIIHPRPDEK
+874 
-889 IDIPLQT
+889 
-896 APIPA
+896 
-901 ASLQKLDPIVPT
+901 
-913 PTELPDE
+913 
-920 TLTVVVGAHESCE
+920 
-933 NLCQNVASVSPH
+933 SP
-945 ADNVDPDAEAT
+945 
-956 DSYVGEPYA
+956 
-965 SRVRS
+965 
-970 LERAPRALS
+970 
-979 SAERAP
+979 
-985 VRMGSLERNP
+985 
-995 RGSLSHRASPVPIAP
+995 
-1010 LARQHSVPASP
+1010 
-1021 PPRTRRDQDIGQ
+1021 
-1033 FAVQGA
+1033 
-1039 LNAQLAASVMNK
+1039 
-1051 IRTQPD
+1051 
-1057 PPLVEEIYD
+1057 
-1066 FGGDNVK
+1066 
-1073 SCVAVAAQRA
+1073 
-1083 MARPQ
+1083 
-1088 YRPPN
+1088 
-1093 MTASH
+1093 
-1098 PSAYGV
+1098 
-1104 PVAVVQGVPY
+1104 
-1114 SPKVPPGFVRSGS
+1114 
-1127 PQPYPAGSHNFAQQP
+1127 
-1142 MGVVPPMSYGQQQIY
+1142 
-1157 TSHNVVSGAQPM
+1157 
-1169 MYRAQVAS
+1169 
-1177 SQAGGQLATPVYR
+1177 
-1190 PPLMHPAEASVM
+1190 
-1202 FASRLECSPVVA
+1202 
-1214 ASVATGVVPPVAA
+1214 
-1227 VVGAA
+1227 
-1232 GVAHTVQNE
+1232 

-1265 EDRRWLQMQ
+1265 EDRRWLQLQ
-1274 EENLKKRLSNVQL
+1274 EENLQKRLSNVQL
-1287 STESDPGVHT
+1287 STESEPA
-1297 KDPHGP
+1297 
-1303 QEHKP
+1303 QEQKP
-1308 SSQPHSAT
+1308 ESTQEPRASSQPHSAT
-1316 NSSETSPANTVK
+1316 NSSETSPANTFKGKEK
-1328 PREKALSEEKPS
+1328 PPSEEKLCRGNPS
-1340 SRAAPRTDPVYA
+1340 EPVYA

-1362 RLAGGAAG
+1362 RLAGAAAG
-1370 NAAPPDAVLAAVRA
+1370 GEPAPGLLRAVRA
-1384 VGSELRALC
+1384 VGAQLRDLC
-1393 ATVDRLV
+1393 ATVDALV
-1400 VPFPAH
+1400 VPFPTA
-1406 AQRGNY
+1406 
-1412 CTHSYIH
+1412 
-1419 ALCATVD
+1419 
-1426 RLVVPFPAHAQR
+1426 
-1438 GNYCTHSYIHA
+1438 
-1449 LCATVDR
+1449 
-1456 LVVPFPAH
+1456 
-1464 AQRGNYCTHSY
+1464 
-1475 IHALCATVDRLVVP
+1475 
-1489 FPAHAQ
+1489 
-1495 RGNYC
+1495 
-1500 THSYIHA
+1500 
-1507 LCATV
+1507 
-1512 DRLVVPFPAHAQ
+1512 
-1524 RGNYCTHSYIH
+1524 
-1535 ALCATVDRLV
+1535 
-1545 VPFPAHAQR
+1545 
-1554 GNYCTHSYIHALC
+1554 
-1567 ATVDRLVVPFPAH
+1567 

-1613 LQHEYSKN
+1613 LQHEYTKN

-1640 DCIRDRHPNIDWRAA
+1640 DCIRERHPHIDWRAA
-1655 LEPDLE
+1655 LLPPAQPPAPPGPPAQAGPPAEAQVV
-1661 PSSPNTNNIIP
+1661 IP
-1672 QNQTLQSQNQV
+1672 QNQTLTSQNQV
-1683 FEAHNQSFIPQNPV
+1683 FAAQNQVCVPQNPV
-1697 LSNQSS
+1697 LSAQSS
-1703 VQEDEPPSPKPDFKI
+1703 VTEDEAPPKPDFKV
-1718 NQPVTTSQLM
+1718 NQPVTTA
-1728 LTEHPPKEHSSLPGT
+1728 LTHCEPPKEHSSLPAAP
-1743 SNRVS
+1743 NRVS
-1748 ALIHNYN
+1748 TLIHNYN
-1755 LYGNVEPQHIYGNTE
+1755 LYGNVKEPQHIYGNTE
-1770 GSSFQYPS
+1770 ATSFQFPS
-1778 SGSDDVK
+1778 TADDVK

-1790 MASVKSRVQALAGK
+1790 MESVKSRVQALAGK

-1822 NIIHTDQG
+1822 NIGHSDQG

>member
-1 MNIRHLSIPQ
+1 MVMESGQQNGRFWPLSPRLWRR
-11 HDSNEFMIGCVTLFV
+11 SNEYSKVVFEPRRPPLSPIEMRRHDKLDVTPDLLRTKSFIKDRLDHLNLEDAIIDERRWSV
-26 PILGKKEDP
+26 DSKKPPLREAKKKVEEDVVKLRVKKQRQP
-35 KYGIYGAMK
+35 RPNSLQLLLCPSSSGHYSS
-44 NTVYGSSEAHHGFQQ
+44 NTWRYTRVRSK
-59 LNTNTIIFNSHEPEG
+59 SHEPEG

-91 PGGSPKRHPQPTSH
+91 PGGSPKRHQSSAPAH
-105 GGTAGDQST
+105 GGAAGDQST

-128 TSADEDVR
+128 ASADEDVR

-145 LASGDRVYTS
+145 LAAGDRVYAS

-251 DMQISLDKKSNIE
+251 DMQTSLDKKSNIE

-299 VANLADTECM
+299 VANLSDTECM
-309 LKYLETM
+309 LKYLDTM

-330 LGTGWAIPVELAI
+330 LGTGWSIPVELAI

-363 KIASFCDIVAVQ
+363 KIASFSDIVAVQ

-399 RVKGTT
+399 RVKGAT

-426 GYCRLVTDSQTSLWN
+426 GYCRLVTESQTSLWN
-441 RTTEMSSSSSEGKT
+441 RTTTVWKQLNCQCKTEMSSSSSEGKT
-455 SSWEGNT
+455 SSWEANT
-462 ATLSED
+462 ATLLSED

-507 VHKGTCRVTSA
+507 VHKGTCKVTSSN
-518 KHPSLRRAAGAG
+518 HPSLRRQLAAGA
-530 ALTNARGECVLPVA
+530 ARGDCVLPVA

-573 HIIGLIGVCSSPPIW
+573 HIIGLVGVCSSPPIW

-607 HRLETCKLVLYIYQ
+607 HRLETCTLVLYIYQ

-757 RPAAHQ
+757 RPPAHQ

-773 EERSSAWDT
+773 EERSSAWET
-782 MRRENRRVAAA
+782 MRRENRRVAAG
-793 SFSDEPPPKPQRPAN
+793 SVSEEPPPKPQRPSN
-808 NVPGDTSSTPAGGN
+808 NIPVSDNVPGGAGA
-822 TAQTYIV
+822 AQTYIV

-841 ENQARALHPQAYTT
+841 ENTARAHLPHAYTT
-855 PASVFNTVSVDFAE
+855 PAS
-869 TLPET
+869 
-874 HEIVEKIIHPRPDEK
+874 
-889 IDIPLQT
+889 
-896 APIPA
+896 
-901 ASLQKLDPIVPT
+901 
-913 PTELPDE
+913 
-920 TLTVVVGAHESCE
+920 
-933 NLCQNVASVSPH
+933 SP
-945 ADNVDPDAEAT
+945 
-956 DSYVGEPYA
+956 
-965 SRVRS
+965 
-970 LERAPRALS
+970 
-979 SAERAP
+979 
-985 VRMGSLERNP
+985 
-995 RGSLSHRASPVPIAP
+995 
-1010 LARQHSVPASP
+1010 
-1021 PPRTRRDQDIGQ
+1021 
-1033 FAVQGA
+1033 
-1039 LNAQLAASVMNK
+1039 
-1051 IRTQPD
+1051 
-1057 PPLVEEIYD
+1057 
-1066 FGGDNVK
+1066 
-1073 SCVAVAAQRA
+1073 
-1083 MARPQ
+1083 
-1088 YRPPN
+1088 
-1093 MTASH
+1093 
-1098 PSAYGV
+1098 
-1104 PVAVVQGVPY
+1104 
-1114 SPKVPPGFVRSGS
+1114 
-1127 PQPYPAGSHNFAQQP
+1127 
-1142 MGVVPPMSYGQQQIY
+1142 
-1157 TSHNVVSGAQPM
+1157 
-1169 MYRAQVAS
+1169 
-1177 SQAGGQLATPVYR
+1177 
-1190 PPLMHPAEASVM
+1190 
-1202 FASRLECSPVVA
+1202 
-1214 ASVATGVVPPVAA
+1214 
-1227 VVGAA
+1227 
-1232 GVAHTVQNE
+1232 

-1287 STESDPGVHT
+1287 STESEPGSE
-1297 KDPHGP
+1297 
-1303 QEHKP
+1303 QKP
-1308 SSQPHSAT
+1308 DGTTTNEPRAPSQPHSAT
-1316 NSSETSPANTVK
+1316 TSAETSPANTVSK
-1328 PREKALSEEKPS
+1328 ERPPSEDKSGRNTSE
-1340 SRAAPRTDPVYA
+1340 PVYC
-1352 ATTGVVRCVM
+1352 ATTSVVRCVM
-1362 RLAGGAAG
+1362 RLAGAAAGGAGAAG
-1370 NAAPPDAVLAAVRA
+1370 LLAAVRA
-1384 VGSELRALC
+1384 VGADLRELC
-1393 ATVDRLV
+1393 ATVDKVV
-1400 VPFPAH
+1400 VPFP
-1406 AQRGNY
+1406 Q
-1412 CTHSYIH
+1412 
-1419 ALCATVD
+1419 
-1426 RLVVPFPAHAQR
+1426 
-1438 GNYCTHSYIHA
+1438 
-1449 LCATVDR
+1449 
-1456 LVVPFPAH
+1456 
-1464 AQRGNYCTHSY
+1464 
-1475 IHALCATVDRLVVP
+1475 
-1489 FPAHAQ
+1489 
-1495 RGNYC
+1495 
-1500 THSYIHA
+1500 
-1507 LCATV
+1507 
-1512 DRLVVPFPAHAQ
+1512 
-1524 RGNYCTHSYIH
+1524 
-1535 ALCATVDRLV
+1535 
-1545 VPFPAHAQR
+1545 
-1554 GNYCTHSYIHALC
+1554 
-1567 ATVDRLVVPFPAH
+1567 H

-1613 LQHEYSKN
+1613 LQHEYTKN

-1640 DCIRDRHPNIDWRAA
+1640 DCIRERHPNIDWRAA
-1655 LEPDLE
+1655 LQPPQE
-1661 PSSPNTNNIIP
+1661 PSSPNA
-1672 QNQTLQSQNQV
+1672 QV
-1683 FEAHNQSFIPQNPV
+1683 
-1697 LSNQSS
+1697 S
-1703 VQEDEPPSPKPDFKI
+1703 V
-1718 NQPVTTSQLM
+1718 
-1728 LTEHPPKEHSSLPGT
+1728 
-1743 SNRVS
+1743 
-1748 ALIHNYN
+1748 AC
-1755 LYGNVEPQHIYGNTE
+1755 
-1770 GSSFQYPS
+1770 
-1778 SGSDDVK
+1778 
-1785 VDSAP
+1785 
-1790 MASVKSRVQALAGK
+1790 
-1804 LDSPPIY
+1804 
-1811 SVSKKMIPLDQ
+1811 
-1822 NIIHTDQG
+1822 

>member
-1 MNIRHLSIPQ
+1 MVMESGQQQNGRFWPLSPRLWRR
-11 HDSNEFMIGCVTLFV
+11 SNEYSKVVFEPRRPPLS
-26 PILGKKEDP
+26 PIEIRRHDKLDTTPDLLRTKSYIKDRLDHLNLEERIIDERRWSVDSKKPPLKEQKKKEKMEVEEVVKLRVKKQRQP
-35 KYGIYGAMK
+35 RPNSLQLLLCPSSSGHYSS
-44 NTVYGSSEAHHGFQQ
+44 NTWRYTRVRSKRCVD
-59 LNTNTIIFNSHEPEG
+59 HEPEG

-91 PGGSPKRHPQPTSH
+91 PGGSPKRHQNSAPAH
-105 GGTAGDQST
+105 GAAAGDQST

-128 TSADEDVR
+128 ASADEDVR

-145 LASGDRVYTS
+145 LAAGDRVYTS
-155 CFALRAKRLTT
+155 CYALRAKRLTT

-232 VDQDLAIQICC
+232 VDQELAIQICC

-299 VANLADTECM
+299 VANLSDTECM
-309 LKYLETM
+309 LKYLDTM

-363 KIASFCDIVAVQ
+363 KIASFSDIVAVQ

-399 RVKGTT
+399 RVKGAT

-426 GYCRLVTDSQTSLWN
+426 GYCRLVTESQTSLWN
-441 RTTEMSSSSSEGKT
+441 RTTTVWKQLNCQCRTEMSSSSSEGKT
-455 SSWEGNT
+455 SSWEANT
-462 ATLSED
+462 ATLLSED

-507 VHKGTCRVTSA
+507 VHKGTCKVTSSN
-518 KHPSLRRAAGAG
+518 HPSLRRQLAAGA
-530 ALTNARGECVLPVA
+530 ARGEALLPVA

-573 HIIGLIGVCSSPPIW
+573 HIIGLVGVCSSPPIW

-607 HRLETCKLVLYIYQ
+607 HRLETCTLVLYIYQ

-757 RPAAHQ
+757 RPAAHA

-773 EERSSAWDT
+773 EERSSAWET

-793 SFSDEPPPKPQRPAN
+793 SFSEEPPPKPQRPAN
-808 NVPGDTSSTPAGGN
+808 NIAVSDTTAQPAGGGA
-822 TAQTYIV
+822 AQTYIV

-855 PASVFNTVSVDFAE
+855 PAS
-869 TLPET
+869 
-874 HEIVEKIIHPRPDEK
+874 
-889 IDIPLQT
+889 
-896 APIPA
+896 
-901 ASLQKLDPIVPT
+901 
-913 PTELPDE
+913 
-920 TLTVVVGAHESCE
+920 
-933 NLCQNVASVSPH
+933 SP
-945 ADNVDPDAEAT
+945 
-956 DSYVGEPYA
+956 
-965 SRVRS
+965 
-970 LERAPRALS
+970 
-979 SAERAP
+979 
-985 VRMGSLERNP
+985 
-995 RGSLSHRASPVPIAP
+995 
-1010 LARQHSVPASP
+1010 
-1021 PPRTRRDQDIGQ
+1021 
-1033 FAVQGA
+1033 
-1039 LNAQLAASVMNK
+1039 
-1051 IRTQPD
+1051 
-1057 PPLVEEIYD
+1057 
-1066 FGGDNVK
+1066 
-1073 SCVAVAAQRA
+1073 
-1083 MARPQ
+1083 
-1088 YRPPN
+1088 
-1093 MTASH
+1093 
-1098 PSAYGV
+1098 
-1104 PVAVVQGVPY
+1104 
-1114 SPKVPPGFVRSGS
+1114 
-1127 PQPYPAGSHNFAQQP
+1127 
-1142 MGVVPPMSYGQQQIY
+1142 
-1157 TSHNVVSGAQPM
+1157 
-1169 MYRAQVAS
+1169 
-1177 SQAGGQLATPVYR
+1177 
-1190 PPLMHPAEASVM
+1190 
-1202 FASRLECSPVVA
+1202 
-1214 ASVATGVVPPVAA
+1214 
-1227 VVGAA
+1227 
-1232 GVAHTVQNE
+1232 

-1274 EENLKKRLSNVQL
+1274 ESLTKRLSNVQL
-1287 STESDPGVHT
+1287 STESEPGTEQKSENTNDP
-1297 KDPHGP
+1297 
-1303 QEHKP
+1303 KP
-1308 SSQPHSAT
+1308 SSQPHSAPT
-1316 NSSETSPANTVK
+1316 SAETSPANTVSK
-1328 PREKALSEEKPS
+1328 ERPPSEDKCTE
-1340 SRAAPRTDPVYA
+1340 PVYV

-1362 RLAGGAAG
+1362 RLAGAAAAG
-1370 NAAPPDAVLAAVRA
+1370 AEAAGLLAAVRA
-1384 VGSELRALC
+1384 VGHDLRELC
-1393 ATVDRLV
+1393 ATVDKVV
-1400 VPFPAH
+1400 VPFP
-1406 AQRGNY
+1406 Q
-1412 CTHSYIH
+1412 
-1419 ALCATVD
+1419 
-1426 RLVVPFPAHAQR
+1426 
-1438 GNYCTHSYIHA
+1438 
-1449 LCATVDR
+1449 
-1456 LVVPFPAH
+1456 
-1464 AQRGNYCTHSY
+1464 
-1475 IHALCATVDRLVVP
+1475 
-1489 FPAHAQ
+1489 
-1495 RGNYC
+1495 
-1500 THSYIHA
+1500 
-1507 LCATV
+1507 
-1512 DRLVVPFPAHAQ
+1512 
-1524 RGNYCTHSYIH
+1524 
-1535 ALCATVDRLV
+1535 
-1545 VPFPAHAQR
+1545 
-1554 GNYCTHSYIHALC
+1554 
-1567 ATVDRLVVPFPAH
+1567 H

-1613 LQHEYSKN
+1613 LHHDYTKN

-1640 DCIRDRHPNIDWRAA
+1640 DCIRARHPHVDWRSA
-1655 LEPDLE
+1655 LEPE
-1661 PSSPNTNNIIP
+1661 PASPGPQVVTP
-1672 QNQTLQSQNQV
+1672 QNQTLTSQNQV
-1683 FEAHNQSFIPQNPV
+1683 FAPQNQICVPQNPV
-1697 LSNQSS
+1697 LSTQSS
-1703 VQEDEPPSPKPDFKI
+1703 VQEDDAPPPKPDFKV
-1718 NQPVTTSQLM
+1718 NQPVTTSQHTV
-1728 LTEHPPKEHSSLPGT
+1728 TEPPKEHSSLPAAP
-1743 SNRVS
+1743 NRVS
-1748 ALIHNYN
+1748 TLIHNYN
-1755 LYGNVEPQHIYGNTE
+1755 LYGNVREPQHIYGNTE
-1770 GSSFQYPS
+1770 ATSFPFSSTS
-1778 SGSDDVK
+1778 SDDVK

-1790 MASVKSRVQALAGK
+1790 MESVKSRVQAISGK

-1811 SVSKKMIPLDQ
+1811 SISKKMVPLDQ
-1822 NIIHTDQG
+1822 NVGHTDQG

>member
-1 MNIRHLSIPQ
+1 MVMESGQQNGRFWPLSPRLWRR
-11 HDSNEFMIGCVTLFV
+11 SNEYSKVVFEPRRPPLSPIEMRRHDKLDVTPDLLRTKSFIKDRLDHLNLEERIIDERRWSV
-26 PILGKKEDP
+26 DSKKPPLREAKKKVEEDVVKLRVKKQRQP
-35 KYGIYGAMK
+35 RPNSLQLLLCPSSSGHYSS
-44 NTVYGSSEAHHGFQQ
+44 NTWRYTRVRSK
-59 LNTNTIIFNSHEPEG
+59 SHEPEG

-91 PGGSPKRHPQPTSH
+91 PGGSPKRHQSSAPAH
-105 GGTAGDQST
+105 GGAAGDQST

-128 TSADEDVR
+128 ASADEDVR

-145 LASGDRVYTS
+145 LAAGDRVYAS

-251 DMQISLDKKSNIE
+251 DMQTSLDKKSNIE

-299 VANLADTECM
+299 VANLSDTECM
-309 LKYLETM
+309 LKYLDTM

-330 LGTGWAIPVELAI
+330 LGTGWSIPVELAI

-363 KIASFCDIVAVQ
+363 KIASFSDIVAVQ

-399 RVKGTT
+399 RVKGAT

-426 GYCRLVTDSQTSLWN
+426 GYCRLVTESQTSLWN

-455 SSWEGNT
+455 SSWEANT
-462 ATLSED
+462 ATLLSED

-507 VHKGTCRVTSA
+507 VHKGTCKVTSSN
-518 KHPSLRRAAGAG
+518 HPSLRRQLAAGA
-530 ALTNARGECVLPVA
+530 ARGDSVLPVA

-573 HIIGLIGVCSSPPIW
+573 HIIGLVGVCSSPPIW

-607 HRLETCKLVLYIYQ
+607 HRLETCTLVLYIYQ

-773 EERSSAWDT
+773 EERSSAWET
-782 MRRENRRVAAA
+782 MRRENRRVAAG
-793 SFSDEPPPKPQRPAN
+793 SVSEEPPPKPQRPSN
-808 NVPGDTSSTPAGGN
+808 NIPVTDNVPGGAGA
-822 TAQTYIV
+822 AQTYIV

-841 ENQARALHPQAYTT
+841 ENTARAHLPHAYTT
-855 PASVFNTVSVDFAE
+855 PAS
-869 TLPET
+869 
-874 HEIVEKIIHPRPDEK
+874 
-889 IDIPLQT
+889 
-896 APIPA
+896 
-901 ASLQKLDPIVPT
+901 
-913 PTELPDE
+913 
-920 TLTVVVGAHESCE
+920 
-933 NLCQNVASVSPH
+933 SP
-945 ADNVDPDAEAT
+945 
-956 DSYVGEPYA
+956 
-965 SRVRS
+965 
-970 LERAPRALS
+970 
-979 SAERAP
+979 
-985 VRMGSLERNP
+985 
-995 RGSLSHRASPVPIAP
+995 
-1010 LARQHSVPASP
+1010 
-1021 PPRTRRDQDIGQ
+1021 
-1033 FAVQGA
+1033 
-1039 LNAQLAASVMNK
+1039 
-1051 IRTQPD
+1051 
-1057 PPLVEEIYD
+1057 
-1066 FGGDNVK
+1066 
-1073 SCVAVAAQRA
+1073 
-1083 MARPQ
+1083 
-1088 YRPPN
+1088 
-1093 MTASH
+1093 
-1098 PSAYGV
+1098 
-1104 PVAVVQGVPY
+1104 
-1114 SPKVPPGFVRSGS
+1114 
-1127 PQPYPAGSHNFAQQP
+1127 
-1142 MGVVPPMSYGQQQIY
+1142 
-1157 TSHNVVSGAQPM
+1157 
-1169 MYRAQVAS
+1169 
-1177 SQAGGQLATPVYR
+1177 
-1190 PPLMHPAEASVM
+1190 
-1202 FASRLECSPVVA
+1202 
-1214 ASVATGVVPPVAA
+1214 
-1227 VVGAA
+1227 
-1232 GVAHTVQNE
+1232 

-1287 STESDPGVHT
+1287 STESEPGSE
-1297 KDPHGP
+1297 
-1303 QEHKP
+1303 QKP
-1308 SSQPHSAT
+1308 DGTNTNEPRPPSQTHSAT
-1316 NSSETSPANTVK
+1316 TSAETSPANTVSK
-1328 PREKALSEEKPS
+1328 ERPPSEDKSGRNTSE
-1340 SRAAPRTDPVYA
+1340 PVYC
-1352 ATTGVVRCVM
+1352 ATTSVVRCVM
-1362 RLAGGAAG
+1362 RLAGAAAGGAGAAG
-1370 NAAPPDAVLAAVRA
+1370 VLAAVRA
-1384 VGSELRALC
+1384 VGAELRDLC
-1393 ATVDRLV
+1393 ATVDKVV
-1400 VPFPAH
+1400 VPFP
-1406 AQRGNY
+1406 Q
-1412 CTHSYIH
+1412 
-1419 ALCATVD
+1419 
-1426 RLVVPFPAHAQR
+1426 
-1438 GNYCTHSYIHA
+1438 
-1449 LCATVDR
+1449 
-1456 LVVPFPAH
+1456 
-1464 AQRGNYCTHSY
+1464 
-1475 IHALCATVDRLVVP
+1475 
-1489 FPAHAQ
+1489 
-1495 RGNYC
+1495 
-1500 THSYIHA
+1500 
-1507 LCATV
+1507 
-1512 DRLVVPFPAHAQ
+1512 
-1524 RGNYCTHSYIH
+1524 
-1535 ALCATVDRLV
+1535 
-1545 VPFPAHAQR
+1545 
-1554 GNYCTHSYIHALC
+1554 
-1567 ATVDRLVVPFPAH
+1567 H

-1613 LQHEYSKN
+1613 LQHEYTKN

-1655 LEPDLE
+1655 LQPPQEPT
-1661 PSSPNTNNIIP
+1661 SPNAQVATP
-1672 QNQTLQSQNQV
+1672 QNQTLTSQNQV
-1683 FEAHNQSFIPQNPV
+1683 FAPQNQVYIPQNPV

-1703 VQEDEPPSPKPDFKI
+1703 VQEEETPPPKPDFKI
-1718 NQPVTTSQLM
+1718 NQPVTTSQLTV
-1728 LTEHPPKEHSSLPGT
+1728 TEQPPKEHSSLPAAP
-1743 SNRVS
+1743 NRVS
-1748 ALIHNYN
+1748 TLIHNYN
-1755 LYGNVEPQHIYGNTE
+1755 LYGNVREPQHIYGNTE
-1770 GSSFQYPS
+1770 ASSFQYS
-1778 SGSDDVK
+1778 SSSSDDVK

-1790 MASVKSRVQALAGK
+1790 MESVKSRVQAISGK

-1822 NIIHTDQG
+1822 NIGHTDQG

>member
-1 MNIRHLSIPQ
+1 MVMESGQQTGRFWPLSPRLWRR
-11 HDSNEFMIGCVTLFV
+11 SNEYSKVVFEPRRPPLS
-26 PILGKKEDP
+26 PIEIRRTIDMTPDLLRSRSFIKERLDHLNLEDGVSDCEKRWSADPKKPPIKEKKEEVVKLRAKRQRQP
-35 KYGIYGAMK
+35 RPNSLQLLLCPSSSGHYSS
-44 NTVYGSSEAHHGFQQ
+44 NTWRYTRVRSK
-59 LNTNTIIFNSHEPEG
+59 SHEPEG
-74 GGRCGEGPLARA
+74 GGRCGDGPLARA

-91 PGGSPKRHPQPTSH
+91 PGGSPKRHATPAPAH
-105 GGTAGDQST
+105 GAADQST

-128 TSADEDVR
+128 ASADEDVR

-145 LASGDRVYTS
+145 LAAGDRVYSS
-155 CFALRAKRLTT
+155 CYALRARSLVT

-174 DTPVSELLTKWPA
+174 DTGVSELLSRWPA

-275 LPKSVLD
+275 LPKSVLE

-299 VANLADTECM
+299 VAQLSDTECM
-309 LKYLETM
+309 VRYLDTM

-343 GPFIDISYV
+343 GPDIDISYV

-363 KIASFCDIVAVQ
+363 KIASFSDIVAVQ

-399 RVKGTT
+399 RVKGAT

-441 RTTEMSSSSSEGKT
+441 RTTTVWKQLSCQCKTEMSSSSSEGKT
-455 SSWEGNT
+455 SSWEANT
-462 ATLSED
+462 ATLLSED

-507 VHKGTCRVTSA
+507 VHKGTCRVSA
-518 KHPSLRRAAGAG
+518 ANHPSLRRL
-530 ALTNARGECVLPVA
+530 ALRSNQGQGRGDCVLPVA

-573 HIIGLIGVCSSPPIW
+573 HIIGLVGVCSSPPIW

-607 HRLETCKLVLYIYQ
+607 HRLETCTLVLYIYQ

-757 RPAAHQ
+757 RPAAHH

-773 EERSSAWDT
+773 EERNSAWDT

-793 SFSDEPPPKPQRPAN
+793 SWGDDPPPKPTRPAN
-808 NVPGDTSSTPAGGN
+808 NLAAADSTSVQSSGAAP
-822 TAQTYIV
+822 QTYIV

-841 ENQARALHPQAYTT
+841 ENQSRALDPQAYTT
-855 PASVFNTVSVDFAE
+855 PASS
-869 TLPET
+869 PEFDT
-874 HEIVEKIIHPRPDEK
+874 
-889 IDIPLQT
+889 
-896 APIPA
+896 
-901 ASLQKLDPIVPT
+901 
-913 PTELPDE
+913 
-920 TLTVVVGAHESCE
+920 
-933 NLCQNVASVSPH
+933 
-945 ADNVDPDAEAT
+945 
-956 DSYVGEPYA
+956 
-965 SRVRS
+965 
-970 LERAPRALS
+970 
-979 SAERAP
+979 
-985 VRMGSLERNP
+985 
-995 RGSLSHRASPVPIAP
+995 
-1010 LARQHSVPASP
+1010 
-1021 PPRTRRDQDIGQ
+1021 
-1033 FAVQGA
+1033 
-1039 LNAQLAASVMNK
+1039 
-1051 IRTQPD
+1051 
-1057 PPLVEEIYD
+1057 
-1066 FGGDNVK
+1066 
-1073 SCVAVAAQRA
+1073 
-1083 MARPQ
+1083 
-1088 YRPPN
+1088 
-1093 MTASH
+1093 
-1098 PSAYGV
+1098 
-1104 PVAVVQGVPY
+1104 
-1114 SPKVPPGFVRSGS
+1114 
-1127 PQPYPAGSHNFAQQP
+1127 
-1142 MGVVPPMSYGQQQIY
+1142 
-1157 TSHNVVSGAQPM
+1157 
-1169 MYRAQVAS
+1169 
-1177 SQAGGQLATPVYR
+1177 
-1190 PPLMHPAEASVM
+1190 
-1202 FASRLECSPVVA
+1202 
-1214 ASVATGVVPPVAA
+1214 
-1227 VVGAA
+1227 
-1232 GVAHTVQNE
+1232 
-1241 ECDSEQ
+1241 EQ

-1274 EENLKKRLSNVQL
+1274 EDNLKKRLSSVQV
-1287 STESDPGVHT
+1287 STESEGDQKEALASSVHDNRT
-1297 KDPHGP
+1297 
-1303 QEHKP
+1303 
-1308 SSQPHSAT
+1308 SSQPHSAA

-1328 PREKALSEEKPS
+1328 SKEKTLSEEKS
-1340 SRAAPRTDPVYA
+1340 GEPVYG
-1352 ATTGVVRCVM
+1352 ATTAVVRGVM
-1362 RLAGGAAG
+1362 RLAAQTQGGAAP
-1370 NAAPPDAVLAAVRA
+1370 ADVLGAVRD
-1384 VGSELRALC
+1384 VGGRLRALC
-1393 ATVDRLV
+1393 HTVDRVV
-1400 VPFPAH
+1400 VPFPH
-1406 AQRGNY
+1406 
-1412 CTHSYIH
+1412 
-1419 ALCATVD
+1419 V
-1426 RLVVPFPAHAQR
+1426 
-1438 GNYCTHSYIHA
+1438 
-1449 LCATVDR
+1449 
-1456 LVVPFPAH
+1456 
-1464 AQRGNYCTHSY
+1464 
-1475 IHALCATVDRLVVP
+1475 
-1489 FPAHAQ
+1489 
-1495 RGNYC
+1495 
-1500 THSYIHA
+1500 
-1507 LCATV
+1507 
-1512 DRLVVPFPAHAQ
+1512 
-1524 RGNYCTHSYIH
+1524 
-1535 ALCATVDRLV
+1535 
-1545 VPFPAHAQR
+1545 
-1554 GNYCTHSYIHALC
+1554 
-1567 ATVDRLVVPFPAH
+1567 

-1613 LQHEYSKN
+1613 LHHEYTKS

-1627 ILAMDAK
+1627 VLAMDAK

-1640 DCIRDRHPNIDWRAA
+1640 DCIRERHPNIDWRAA
-1655 LEPDLE
+1655 LESEDIAPQ
-1661 PSSPNTNNIIP
+1661 P
-1672 QNQTLQSQNQV
+1672 QNQTLTSQNEV
-1683 FEAHNQSFIPQNPV
+1683 FAAQNQIFTPQNPI

-1703 VQEDEPPSPKPDFKI
+1703 VQEEEPAPPKPDFKV
-1718 NQPVTTSQLM
+1718 NQPVTTSQLTI
-1728 LTEHPPKEHSSLPGT
+1728 TENVPKEHSSLPVT
-1743 SNRVS
+1743 TNRVS
-1748 ALIHNYN
+1748 TLIHNYN
-1755 LYGNVEPQHIYGNTE
+1755 LYGNVREPQHIYGNTE
-1770 GSSFQYPS
+1770 PGTFQHS
-1778 SGSDDVK
+1778 TSVDDSK
-1785 VDSAP
+1785 IDSAP
-1790 MASVKSRVQALAGK
+1790 IESVKSRVQAIAGK

-1811 SVSKKMIPLDQ
+1811 SVSKKMVPLDQ
-1822 NIIHTDQG
+1822 NIGHSDQG

>member
-1 MNIRHLSIPQ
+1 MGNQ
-11 HDSNEFMIGCVTLFV
+11 CC
-26 PILGKKEDP
+26 
-35 KYGIYGAMK
+35 
-44 NTVYGSSEAHHGFQQ
+44 
-59 LNTNTIIFNSHEPEG
+59 HEPEG

-91 PGGSPKRHPQPTSH
+91 PGGSPKRHQSSAPAH
-105 GGTAGDQST
+105 GGAAGDQST

-128 TSADEDVR
+128 ASADEDVR

-145 LASGDRVYTS
+145 LAAGDRVYAS

-251 DMQISLDKKSNIE
+251 DMQTSLDKKSNIE

-299 VANLADTECM
+299 VANLSDTECM
-309 LKYLETM
+309 LKYLDTM

-330 LGTGWAIPVELAI
+330 LGTGWSIPVELAI

-363 KIASFCDIVAVQ
+363 KIASFSDIVAVQ

-399 RVKGTT
+399 RVKGAT

-426 GYCRLVTDSQTSLWN
+426 GYCRLVTESQTSLWN

-455 SSWEGNT
+455 SSWEANT
-462 ATLSED
+462 ATLLSED

-507 VHKGTCRVTSA
+507 VHKGTCKVTSSN
-518 KHPSLRRAAGAG
+518 HPSLRRQLAAGA
-530 ALTNARGECVLPVA
+530 ARGDSVLPVA

-573 HIIGLIGVCSSPPIW
+573 HIIGLVGVCSSPPIW

-607 HRLETCKLVLYIYQ
+607 HRLETCTLVLYIYQ

-773 EERSSAWDT
+773 EERSSAWET
-782 MRRENRRVAAA
+782 MRRENRRVAAG
-793 SFSDEPPPKPQRPAN
+793 SVSEEPPPKPQRPSN
-808 NVPGDTSSTPAGGN
+808 NIPVTDNVPGGAGA
-822 TAQTYIV
+822 AQTYIV

-841 ENQARALHPQAYTT
+841 ENTARAHLPHAYTT
-855 PASVFNTVSVDFAE
+855 PAS
-869 TLPET
+869 
-874 HEIVEKIIHPRPDEK
+874 
-889 IDIPLQT
+889 
-896 APIPA
+896 
-901 ASLQKLDPIVPT
+901 
-913 PTELPDE
+913 
-920 TLTVVVGAHESCE
+920 
-933 NLCQNVASVSPH
+933 SP
-945 ADNVDPDAEAT
+945 
-956 DSYVGEPYA
+956 
-965 SRVRS
+965 
-970 LERAPRALS
+970 
-979 SAERAP
+979 
-985 VRMGSLERNP
+985 
-995 RGSLSHRASPVPIAP
+995 
-1010 LARQHSVPASP
+1010 
-1021 PPRTRRDQDIGQ
+1021 
-1033 FAVQGA
+1033 
-1039 LNAQLAASVMNK
+1039 
-1051 IRTQPD
+1051 
-1057 PPLVEEIYD
+1057 
-1066 FGGDNVK
+1066 
-1073 SCVAVAAQRA
+1073 
-1083 MARPQ
+1083 
-1088 YRPPN
+1088 
-1093 MTASH
+1093 
-1098 PSAYGV
+1098 
-1104 PVAVVQGVPY
+1104 
-1114 SPKVPPGFVRSGS
+1114 
-1127 PQPYPAGSHNFAQQP
+1127 
-1142 MGVVPPMSYGQQQIY
+1142 
-1157 TSHNVVSGAQPM
+1157 
-1169 MYRAQVAS
+1169 
-1177 SQAGGQLATPVYR
+1177 
-1190 PPLMHPAEASVM
+1190 
-1202 FASRLECSPVVA
+1202 
-1214 ASVATGVVPPVAA
+1214 
-1227 VVGAA
+1227 
-1232 GVAHTVQNE
+1232 

-1287 STESDPGVHT
+1287 STESEPGSE
-1297 KDPHGP
+1297 
-1303 QEHKP
+1303 QKP
-1308 SSQPHSAT
+1308 DGTNTNEPRPPSQTHSAT
-1316 NSSETSPANTVK
+1316 TSAETSPANTVSK
-1328 PREKALSEEKPS
+1328 ERPPSEDKSGRNTSE
-1340 SRAAPRTDPVYA
+1340 PVYC
-1352 ATTGVVRCVM
+1352 ATTSVVRCVM
-1362 RLAGGAAG
+1362 RLAGAAAGGAGAAG
-1370 NAAPPDAVLAAVRA
+1370 VLAAVRA
-1384 VGSELRALC
+1384 VGAELRDLC
-1393 ATVDRLV
+1393 ATVDKVV
-1400 VPFPAH
+1400 VPFP
-1406 AQRGNY
+1406 Q
-1412 CTHSYIH
+1412 
-1419 ALCATVD
+1419 
-1426 RLVVPFPAHAQR
+1426 
-1438 GNYCTHSYIHA
+1438 
-1449 LCATVDR
+1449 
-1456 LVVPFPAH
+1456 
-1464 AQRGNYCTHSY
+1464 
-1475 IHALCATVDRLVVP
+1475 
-1489 FPAHAQ
+1489 
-1495 RGNYC
+1495 
-1500 THSYIHA
+1500 
-1507 LCATV
+1507 
-1512 DRLVVPFPAHAQ
+1512 
-1524 RGNYCTHSYIH
+1524 
-1535 ALCATVDRLV
+1535 
-1545 VPFPAHAQR
+1545 
-1554 GNYCTHSYIHALC
+1554 
-1567 ATVDRLVVPFPAH
+1567 H

-1613 LQHEYSKN
+1613 LQHEYTKN

-1655 LEPDLE
+1655 LQPPQEPT
-1661 PSSPNTNNIIP
+1661 SPNAQVATP
-1672 QNQTLQSQNQV
+1672 QNQTLTSQNQV
-1683 FEAHNQSFIPQNPV
+1683 FAPQNQVYIPQNPV

-1703 VQEDEPPSPKPDFKI
+1703 VQEEETPPPKPDFKI
-1718 NQPVTTSQLM
+1718 NQPVTTSQLTV
-1728 LTEHPPKEHSSLPGT
+1728 TEQPPKEHSSLPAAP
-1743 SNRVS
+1743 NRVS
-1748 ALIHNYN
+1748 TLIHNYN
-1755 LYGNVEPQHIYGNTE
+1755 LYGNVREPQHIYGNTE
-1770 GSSFQYPS
+1770 ASSFQYS
-1778 SGSDDVK
+1778 SSSSDDVK

-1790 MASVKSRVQALAGK
+1790 MESVKSRVQAISGK

-1822 NIIHTDQG
+1822 NIGHTDQG

>member
-1 MNIRHLSIPQ
+1 MERCDGFL
-11 HDSNEFMIGCVTLFV
+11 
-26 PILGKKEDP
+26 
-35 KYGIYGAMK
+35 
-44 NTVYGSSEAHHGFQQ
+44 VYRKPVYRVFQY
-59 LNTNTIIFNSHEPEG
+59 LETHEPEG

-91 PGGSPKRHPQPTSH
+91 PGGSPKRHQSSAPAH
-105 GGTAGDQST
+105 GGAAGDQST

-128 TSADEDVR
+128 ASADEDVR

-145 LASGDRVYTS
+145 LAAGDRVYAS

-251 DMQISLDKKSNIE
+251 DMQTSLDKKSNIE

-299 VANLADTECM
+299 VANLSDTECM
-309 LKYLETM
+309 LKYLDTM

-330 LGTGWAIPVELAI
+330 LGTGWSIPVELAI

-363 KIASFCDIVAVQ
+363 KIASFSDIVAVQ

-399 RVKGTT
+399 RVKGAT

-426 GYCRLVTDSQTSLWN
+426 GYCRLVTESQTSLWN
-441 RTTEMSSSSSEGKT
+441 RTTTVWKQLNCQCKTEMSSSSSEGKT
-455 SSWEGNT
+455 SSWEANT
-462 ATLSED
+462 ATLLSED

-507 VHKGTCRVTSA
+507 VHKGTCKVTSSN
-518 KHPSLRRAAGAG
+518 HPSLRRQLAAGA
-530 ALTNARGECVLPVA
+530 ARGDCVLPVA

-573 HIIGLIGVCSSPPIW
+573 HIIGLVGVCSSPPIW

-607 HRLETCKLVLYIYQ
+607 HRLETCTLVLYIYQ

-757 RPAAHQ
+757 RPPAHQ

-773 EERSSAWDT
+773 EERSSAWET
-782 MRRENRRVAAA
+782 MRRENRRVAAG
-793 SFSDEPPPKPQRPAN
+793 SVSEEPPPKPQRPSN
-808 NVPGDTSSTPAGGN
+808 NIPVSDNVPGGAGA
-822 TAQTYIV
+822 AQTYIV

-841 ENQARALHPQAYTT
+841 ENTARAHLPHAYTT
-855 PASVFNTVSVDFAE
+855 PAS
-869 TLPET
+869 
-874 HEIVEKIIHPRPDEK
+874 
-889 IDIPLQT
+889 
-896 APIPA
+896 
-901 ASLQKLDPIVPT
+901 
-913 PTELPDE
+913 
-920 TLTVVVGAHESCE
+920 
-933 NLCQNVASVSPH
+933 SP
-945 ADNVDPDAEAT
+945 
-956 DSYVGEPYA
+956 
-965 SRVRS
+965 
-970 LERAPRALS
+970 
-979 SAERAP
+979 
-985 VRMGSLERNP
+985 
-995 RGSLSHRASPVPIAP
+995 
-1010 LARQHSVPASP
+1010 
-1021 PPRTRRDQDIGQ
+1021 
-1033 FAVQGA
+1033 
-1039 LNAQLAASVMNK
+1039 
-1051 IRTQPD
+1051 
-1057 PPLVEEIYD
+1057 
-1066 FGGDNVK
+1066 
-1073 SCVAVAAQRA
+1073 
-1083 MARPQ
+1083 
-1088 YRPPN
+1088 
-1093 MTASH
+1093 
-1098 PSAYGV
+1098 
-1104 PVAVVQGVPY
+1104 
-1114 SPKVPPGFVRSGS
+1114 
-1127 PQPYPAGSHNFAQQP
+1127 
-1142 MGVVPPMSYGQQQIY
+1142 
-1157 TSHNVVSGAQPM
+1157 
-1169 MYRAQVAS
+1169 
-1177 SQAGGQLATPVYR
+1177 
-1190 PPLMHPAEASVM
+1190 
-1202 FASRLECSPVVA
+1202 
-1214 ASVATGVVPPVAA
+1214 
-1227 VVGAA
+1227 
-1232 GVAHTVQNE
+1232 

-1287 STESDPGVHT
+1287 STESEPGSE
-1297 KDPHGP
+1297 
-1303 QEHKP
+1303 QKP
-1308 SSQPHSAT
+1308 DGTTTNEPRAPSQPHSAT
-1316 NSSETSPANTVK
+1316 TSAETSPANTVSK
-1328 PREKALSEEKPS
+1328 ERPPSEDKSGRNTSE
-1340 SRAAPRTDPVYA
+1340 PVYC
-1352 ATTGVVRCVM
+1352 ATTSVVRCVM
-1362 RLAGGAAG
+1362 RLAGAAAGGAGAAG
-1370 NAAPPDAVLAAVRA
+1370 LLAAVRA
-1384 VGSELRALC
+1384 VGADLRELC
-1393 ATVDRLV
+1393 ATVDKVV
-1400 VPFPAH
+1400 VPFP
-1406 AQRGNY
+1406 Q
-1412 CTHSYIH
+1412 
-1419 ALCATVD
+1419 
-1426 RLVVPFPAHAQR
+1426 
-1438 GNYCTHSYIHA
+1438 
-1449 LCATVDR
+1449 
-1456 LVVPFPAH
+1456 
-1464 AQRGNYCTHSY
+1464 
-1475 IHALCATVDRLVVP
+1475 
-1489 FPAHAQ
+1489 
-1495 RGNYC
+1495 
-1500 THSYIHA
+1500 
-1507 LCATV
+1507 
-1512 DRLVVPFPAHAQ
+1512 
-1524 RGNYCTHSYIH
+1524 
-1535 ALCATVDRLV
+1535 
-1545 VPFPAHAQR
+1545 
-1554 GNYCTHSYIHALC
+1554 
-1567 ATVDRLVVPFPAH
+1567 H

-1613 LQHEYSKN
+1613 LQHEYTKN

-1640 DCIRDRHPNIDWRAA
+1640 DCIRERHPNIDWRAA
-1655 LEPDLE
+1655 LQPPQE
-1661 PSSPNTNNIIP
+1661 PSSPNAQVATP
-1672 QNQTLQSQNQV
+1672 QNQTLTSQNQV
-1683 FEAHNQSFIPQNPV
+1683 FAAQNQVYIPQNPV

-1703 VQEDEPPSPKPDFKI
+1703 VQEDETPPPKPDFKI
-1718 NQPVTTSQLM
+1718 NQPVTTSQLTV
-1728 LTEHPPKEHSSLPGT
+1728 TEQPPKEHSSLPAAP
-1743 SNRVS
+1743 NRVS
-1748 ALIHNYN
+1748 TLIHNYN
-1755 LYGNVEPQHIYGNTE
+1755 LYGNVREPQHIYGNTE
-1770 GSSFQYPS
+1770 ASSFQFS
-1778 SGSDDVK
+1778 SSSSDDVK

-1790 MASVKSRVQALAGK
+1790 MESVKSRVQAISGK

-1822 NIIHTDQG
+1822 NIGHTDQG

>member
-1 MNIRHLSIPQ
+1 MVMESGQQNGRFWPLSPRLWRR
-11 HDSNEFMIGCVTLFV
+11 SNEYSKVVFEPRRPPLSPIEMRRHDKLDVTPDLLRTKSFIKDRLDHLNLEERIIDERRWSV
-26 PILGKKEDP
+26 DSKKPPLREAKKKVEEDVVKLRVKKQRQP
-35 KYGIYGAMK
+35 RPNSLQLLLCPSSSGHYSS
-44 NTVYGSSEAHHGFQQ
+44 NTWRYTRVRSK
-59 LNTNTIIFNSHEPEG
+59 SHEPEG

-91 PGGSPKRHPQPTSH
+91 PGGSPKRHQSSAPAH
-105 GGTAGDQST
+105 GGAAGDQST

-128 TSADEDVR
+128 ASADEDVR

-145 LASGDRVYTS
+145 LAAGDRVYAS

-251 DMQISLDKKSNIE
+251 DMQTSLDKKSNIE

-299 VANLADTECM
+299 VANLSDTECM
-309 LKYLETM
+309 LKYLDTM

-330 LGTGWAIPVELAI
+330 LGTGWSIPVELAI

-363 KIASFCDIVAVQ
+363 KIASFSDIVAVQ

-399 RVKGTT
+399 RVKGAT

-426 GYCRLVTDSQTSLWN
+426 GYCRLVTESQTSLWN

-455 SSWEGNT
+455 SSWEANT
-462 ATLSED
+462 ATLLSED

-507 VHKGTCRVTSA
+507 VHKGTCKVTSSN
-518 KHPSLRRAAGAG
+518 HPSLRRQLAAGA
-530 ALTNARGECVLPVA
+530 ARGDSVLPVA

-573 HIIGLIGVCSSPPIW
+573 HIIGLVGVCSSPPIW

-607 HRLETCKLVLYIYQ
+607 HRLETCTLVLYIYQ

-773 EERSSAWDT
+773 EERSSAWET
-782 MRRENRRVAAA
+782 MRRENRRVAAG
-793 SFSDEPPPKPQRPAN
+793 SVSEEPPPKPQRPSN
-808 NVPGDTSSTPAGGN
+808 NIPVTDNVPGGAGA
-822 TAQTYIV
+822 AQTYIV

-841 ENQARALHPQAYTT
+841 ENTARAHLPHAYTT
-855 PASVFNTVSVDFAE
+855 PAS
-869 TLPET
+869 
-874 HEIVEKIIHPRPDEK
+874 
-889 IDIPLQT
+889 
-896 APIPA
+896 
-901 ASLQKLDPIVPT
+901 
-913 PTELPDE
+913 
-920 TLTVVVGAHESCE
+920 
-933 NLCQNVASVSPH
+933 SP
-945 ADNVDPDAEAT
+945 
-956 DSYVGEPYA
+956 
-965 SRVRS
+965 
-970 LERAPRALS
+970 
-979 SAERAP
+979 
-985 VRMGSLERNP
+985 
-995 RGSLSHRASPVPIAP
+995 
-1010 LARQHSVPASP
+1010 
-1021 PPRTRRDQDIGQ
+1021 
-1033 FAVQGA
+1033 
-1039 LNAQLAASVMNK
+1039 
-1051 IRTQPD
+1051 
-1057 PPLVEEIYD
+1057 
-1066 FGGDNVK
+1066 
-1073 SCVAVAAQRA
+1073 
-1083 MARPQ
+1083 
-1088 YRPPN
+1088 
-1093 MTASH
+1093 
-1098 PSAYGV
+1098 
-1104 PVAVVQGVPY
+1104 
-1114 SPKVPPGFVRSGS
+1114 
-1127 PQPYPAGSHNFAQQP
+1127 
-1142 MGVVPPMSYGQQQIY
+1142 
-1157 TSHNVVSGAQPM
+1157 
-1169 MYRAQVAS
+1169 
-1177 SQAGGQLATPVYR
+1177 
-1190 PPLMHPAEASVM
+1190 
-1202 FASRLECSPVVA
+1202 
-1214 ASVATGVVPPVAA
+1214 
-1227 VVGAA
+1227 
-1232 GVAHTVQNE
+1232 

-1287 STESDPGVHT
+1287 STESEPGSE
-1297 KDPHGP
+1297 
-1303 QEHKP
+1303 QKP
-1308 SSQPHSAT
+1308 DGTNTNEPRPPSQTHSAT
-1316 NSSETSPANTVK
+1316 TSAETSPANTVSK
-1328 PREKALSEEKPS
+1328 ERPPSEDKSGRNTSE
-1340 SRAAPRTDPVYA
+1340 PVYC
-1352 ATTGVVRCVM
+1352 ATTSVVRCVM
-1362 RLAGGAAG
+1362 RLAGAAAGGAGAAG
-1370 NAAPPDAVLAAVRA
+1370 VLAAVRA
-1384 VGSELRALC
+1384 VGAELRDLC
-1393 ATVDRLV
+1393 ATVDKVV
-1400 VPFPAH
+1400 VPFP
-1406 AQRGNY
+1406 Q
-1412 CTHSYIH
+1412 
-1419 ALCATVD
+1419 
-1426 RLVVPFPAHAQR
+1426 
-1438 GNYCTHSYIHA
+1438 
-1449 LCATVDR
+1449 
-1456 LVVPFPAH
+1456 
-1464 AQRGNYCTHSY
+1464 
-1475 IHALCATVDRLVVP
+1475 
-1489 FPAHAQ
+1489 
-1495 RGNYC
+1495 
-1500 THSYIHA
+1500 
-1507 LCATV
+1507 
-1512 DRLVVPFPAHAQ
+1512 
-1524 RGNYCTHSYIH
+1524 
-1535 ALCATVDRLV
+1535 
-1545 VPFPAHAQR
+1545 
-1554 GNYCTHSYIHALC
+1554 
-1567 ATVDRLVVPFPAH
+1567 H

-1613 LQHEYSKN
+1613 LQHEYTKN

-1655 LEPDLE
+1655 LQPPQEPT
-1661 PSSPNTNNIIP
+1661 SPNA
-1672 QNQTLQSQNQV
+1672 QV
-1683 FEAHNQSFIPQNPV
+1683 
-1697 LSNQSS
+1697 S
-1703 VQEDEPPSPKPDFKI
+1703 V
-1718 NQPVTTSQLM
+1718 
-1728 LTEHPPKEHSSLPGT
+1728 
-1743 SNRVS
+1743 
-1748 ALIHNYN
+1748 AC
-1755 LYGNVEPQHIYGNTE
+1755 
-1770 GSSFQYPS
+1770 
-1778 SGSDDVK
+1778 
-1785 VDSAP
+1785 
-1790 MASVKSRVQALAGK
+1790 
-1804 LDSPPIY
+1804 
-1811 SVSKKMIPLDQ
+1811 
-1822 NIIHTDQG
+1822 

>member
-1 MNIRHLSIPQ
+1 M
-11 HDSNEFMIGCVTLFV
+11 T
-26 PILGKKEDP
+26 
-35 KYGIYGAMK
+35 
-44 NTVYGSSEAHHGFQQ
+44 T
-59 LNTNTIIFNSHEPEG
+59 HEPEG

-91 PGGSPKRHPQPTSH
+91 PGGSPKRHQSSAPAH
-105 GGTAGDQST
+105 GGAAGDQST

-128 TSADEDVR
+128 ASADEDVR

-145 LASGDRVYTS
+145 LAAGDRVYAS

-251 DMQISLDKKSNIE
+251 DMQTSLDKKSNIE

-299 VANLADTECM
+299 VANLSDTECM
-309 LKYLETM
+309 LKYLDTM

-330 LGTGWAIPVELAI
+330 LGTGWSIPVELAI

-363 KIASFCDIVAVQ
+363 KIASFSDIVAVQ

-399 RVKGTT
+399 RVKGAT

-426 GYCRLVTDSQTSLWN
+426 GYCRLVTESQTSLWN
-441 RTTEMSSSSSEGKT
+441 RTKGKT
-455 SSWEGNT
+455 SSWEANT
-462 ATLSED
+462 ATLLSED

-507 VHKGTCRVTSA
+507 VHKGTCKVTSSN
-518 KHPSLRRAAGAG
+518 HPSLRRQLAAGA
-530 ALTNARGECVLPVA
+530 ARGDSVLPVA

-573 HIIGLIGVCSSPPIW
+573 HIIGLVGVCSSPPIW

-607 HRLETCKLVLYIYQ
+607 HRLETCTLVLYIYQ

-773 EERSSAWDT
+773 EERSSAWET
-782 MRRENRRVAAA
+782 MRRENRRVAAG
-793 SFSDEPPPKPQRPAN
+793 SVSEEPPPKPQRPSN
-808 NVPGDTSSTPAGGN
+808 NIPVTDNVAGGAGA
-822 TAQTYIV
+822 AQTYIV

-841 ENQARALHPQAYTT
+841 ENTARAHLPHAYTT
-855 PASVFNTVSVDFAE
+855 PAS
-869 TLPET
+869 
-874 HEIVEKIIHPRPDEK
+874 
-889 IDIPLQT
+889 
-896 APIPA
+896 
-901 ASLQKLDPIVPT
+901 
-913 PTELPDE
+913 
-920 TLTVVVGAHESCE
+920 
-933 NLCQNVASVSPH
+933 SP
-945 ADNVDPDAEAT
+945 
-956 DSYVGEPYA
+956 
-965 SRVRS
+965 
-970 LERAPRALS
+970 
-979 SAERAP
+979 
-985 VRMGSLERNP
+985 
-995 RGSLSHRASPVPIAP
+995 
-1010 LARQHSVPASP
+1010 
-1021 PPRTRRDQDIGQ
+1021 
-1033 FAVQGA
+1033 
-1039 LNAQLAASVMNK
+1039 
-1051 IRTQPD
+1051 
-1057 PPLVEEIYD
+1057 
-1066 FGGDNVK
+1066 
-1073 SCVAVAAQRA
+1073 
-1083 MARPQ
+1083 
-1088 YRPPN
+1088 
-1093 MTASH
+1093 
-1098 PSAYGV
+1098 
-1104 PVAVVQGVPY
+1104 
-1114 SPKVPPGFVRSGS
+1114 
-1127 PQPYPAGSHNFAQQP
+1127 
-1142 MGVVPPMSYGQQQIY
+1142 
-1157 TSHNVVSGAQPM
+1157 
-1169 MYRAQVAS
+1169 
-1177 SQAGGQLATPVYR
+1177 
-1190 PPLMHPAEASVM
+1190 
-1202 FASRLECSPVVA
+1202 
-1214 ASVATGVVPPVAA
+1214 
-1227 VVGAA
+1227 
-1232 GVAHTVQNE
+1232 

-1287 STESDPGVHT
+1287 STESEPGT
-1297 KDPHGP
+1297 E
-1303 QEHKP
+1303 QKP
-1308 SSQPHSAT
+1308 DVTNTNEQRAPSQPHSAT
-1316 NSSETSPANTVK
+1316 TSAETSPANTVSK
-1328 PREKALSEEKPS
+1328 ERPPSEDKCGRNPS
-1340 SRAAPRTDPVYA
+1340 EPVYS
-1352 ATTGVVRCVM
+1352 ATTDVV
-1362 RLAGGAAG
+1362 
-1370 NAAPPDAVLAAVRA
+1370 
-1384 VGSELRALC
+1384 
-1393 ATVDRLV
+1393 
-1400 VPFPAH
+1400 
-1406 AQRGNY
+1406 
-1412 CTHSYIH
+1412 
-1419 ALCATVD
+1419 
-1426 RLVVPFPAHAQR
+1426 
-1438 GNYCTHSYIHA
+1438 
-1449 LCATVDR
+1449 
-1456 LVVPFPAH
+1456 
-1464 AQRGNYCTHSY
+1464 
-1475 IHALCATVDRLVVP
+1475 
-1489 FPAHAQ
+1489 
-1495 RGNYC
+1495 
-1500 THSYIHA
+1500 
-1507 LCATV
+1507 
-1512 DRLVVPFPAHAQ
+1512 
-1524 RGNYCTHSYIH
+1524 
-1535 ALCATVDRLV
+1535 
-1545 VPFPAHAQR
+1545 
-1554 GNYCTHSYIHALC
+1554 
-1567 ATVDRLVVPFPAH
+1567 
-1580 AQREV
+1580 REV

-1613 LQHEYSKN
+1613 LQHEYTKN

-1640 DCIRDRHPNIDWRAA
+1640 DCIRERHPNIDWRAA
-1655 LEPDLE
+1655 LQPPAE
-1661 PSSPNTNNIIP
+1661 PSSPNAQVATP
-1672 QNQTLQSQNQV
+1672 QNQTLTSQNQV
-1683 FEAHNQSFIPQNPV
+1683 FAPQNQVCIPQNPV

-1703 VQEDEPPSPKPDFKI
+1703 VQEDETPPPKPDFKV
-1718 NQPVTTSQLM
+1718 NQPVTTSQLIV
-1728 LTEHPPKEHSSLPGT
+1728 TEQPAKEHSSLPAAP
-1743 SNRVS
+1743 NRVS
-1748 ALIHNYN
+1748 TLIHNYN
-1755 LYGNVEPQHIYGNTE
+1755 LYGNVREPQHIYGNTE
-1770 GSSFQYPS
+1770 ASSFQYS
-1778 SGSDDVK
+1778 SSSSDDVK

-1790 MASVKSRVQALAGK
+1790 MESVKSRVQAISGK

-1822 NIIHTDQG
+1822 NIGHTDQG